1 MASNPQPQP
10 PPPPPPPPPPQQPP
24 PLPGAGTAV
33 GGGAAEPEL
42 VSMIVNH
49 LKSQGLFD
57 QFRRDCLADVDTK
70 PAYQNLRQRVDNFV
84 SNHLA
89 THTWSPH
96 LNKNQL
102 RNNIRQQVLKSG
114 MLESGIDRII
124 SQVVDPKINHTF
136 RPQVEKAV
144 HEFLAT
150 LNHKEEA
157 GPSTAPNEEKT
168 DASIAVQDV
177 RGTKYRLPAA
187 VFYAV
192 LLQSHHPTWEDSV
205 SATAPSGN
213 VASDAMSILET
224 ITSLNQ
230 EASAARASTENSNPK
245 NNDKIAKRLSSQ
257 QSVDGSSDREKN
269 AEDLPDR
276 EKAICD
282 LSGEGAETF
291 AKCEDLNELPCQS
304 EEIKNSAKDTNN
316 LTSTS
321 KDTSKEIQQESE
333 DQKSKLLDKCDKKP
347 DSSEKGERRKEKKE
361 KPDKKSD
368 HSKKSDDTLKSKEE
382 KQARESEPVKQ
393 LVPEKNSNKHKTT
406 ESTKEENM
414 SVDSDMDVL
423 SDITVSSVHTS
434 DLSSFEEESEEE
446 TVISDSTEEG
456 EITSDDEEEKN
467 SLSKTKPHANELSD
481 GKAKP
486 VRHAYVRKPF
496 LYSKYFSDSDDE
508 RTVEQR
514 RQSIAKEKEER
525 LLRRQI
531 NRERL
536 EEKRKQKAAEKTKSL
551 KTGNQNS
558 KGKSVSN
565 LEEPSSRSLESKA
578 AGTSIKDA
586 LKEQKFLEKKVALS
600 RKRKRDSRHAED
612 GCKKKYE
619 PSEEDSK
626 EMQKT
631 NETCEKNSSKELK
644 HNHGKSEISKQ
655 LKRLS
660 ESVHSTEE
668 SKSDSKAEKEHK
680 RKPSASL
687 QAEGAQQD
695 SETRD
700 PKRQLDRVEV
710 STEELQKQKSI
721 LKNEKHPKKDSD
733 AEIQHMRNAAKK
745 EGKSYRDKNEKERTT
760 LEDKLSLKHKY
771 KGDSIHKSSE
781 DIELHSLERSSK
793 GEDGGQKHN
802 QQVKVSSDDK
812 SERKS
817 KHRSE
822 RKMSVTG
829 KDGKNISES
838 TLKAEE
844 LLRKEN
850 KKDRHLSTEKSR
862 AEYKSKRSLSD
873 SRPQKDSLSA
883 SKQLPSAS
891 HRRSESYS
899 EDKHEIES
907 TNSDCNSKQEDGV
920 HKDRR
925 RSKSLVEEKIMLKSK
940 SKSHSKQFKA
950 SETEL
955 QENITKQETG
965 QKLDKDKSIEEN
977 DSDKQHKSKNED
989 KVFEESGAESE
1000 LVSGTQSTQGSQKDF
1015 GHRVKLHSGER
1026 GSVKE
1031 KYRGDKDLSNSK
1043 LERRFSAE
1051 GHKSRNLKHSN
1062 KEIKKKEES
1071 IKVEDKDIKE
1081 MDSGHEKVLSI
1092 TVAMDKKQSKKISCE
1107 NRKGSISNTSNQDL
1121 PGEEKQ
1127 SASTTESS
1135 HTAAPQKSSMN
1146 NDDLHSGHEEE
1157 QMEVDLKP
1165 SKDQEA
1171 SNIKGKSIQNLL
1183 QATDAE
1189 YAVKEKISVS
1199 LSDKELKHNLAD
1211 PEVCE
1216 LQFLPAAEKTV
1227 KQEDIPNKQVG
1238 ALDALSKQASMDQGP
1253 DKPGAYKMSVVYETG
1268 SRILLNVPS
1277 KDQASEDSRRPK
1289 NLKTVINSNSDDVP
1303 LAANSS
1309 REDAADAVSMD
1320 ISDFTESLG
1329 SMSKECHNSGGTSL
1343 FEDTCIL
1350 KNDAEQVVCM
1360 EQQDSPVLSSVMKDD
1375 GENTTMTKNIEKD
1388 NEVPRPDEQAMEG
1401 STAGLPSQ
1409 QDYGEAAMLESPQE
1423 TELKIKEENL
1433 LTDKAEDCGDVTTKE
1448 LLLKREKRECLHR
1461 DPSAKG
1467 ERSTEMDNVE
1477 KNEVHDIDD
1486 MIQSSSVFMPET
1498 VPEETVKSSVTASGQ
1513 EGNGVTGMEDKN
1525 ESNAVGTSA
1534 GSSKLS
1540 LLYSSLQTT
1549 PATVIGT
1556 STEKFTESTVM
1567 ATSTGE
1573 ERAEGALRSE
1583 KDSDATTTCSEEES
1597 EVTVICTSIEADE
1610 GFTTG
1615 IWVKSSEGSS
1625 FITGAD
1631 IGECTVA
1638 AAEEGGGSVVTEG
1651 LAESESFL
1659 TSTEGEENGDC
1670 TMVDAEESGKDT
1682 VNASGVEIE
1691 DSVNSAGAEEKDDA
1705 VTSAGSE
1712 EKRKTSTCVD
1722 TGKFE
1727 SSVSCLGE
1735 VESDG
1740 AVTSAGTE
1748 TGEGSTSGDSLGE
1761 FRGSVRAGQVK
1772 EHEGTVTCTGAEE
1785 RGHNFIIC
1793 SVTGTDVQGESTVT
1807 GACIAMVTNN
1817 SGATGTSGNKS
1828 EDTVNGESA
1837 VTSTG
1842 ITPEDD
1848 AEISVVCTGLE
1859 DSNEGFAVCLEAEKC
1874 GNLMDSTGAKEEASI
1889 TTASIGPCDD
1899 EDFVT
1904 STGSK
1909 EEDEEGEGIVTSTG
1923 RGNEENE
1930 HAPTCTGMESEN
1942 ALICIGA
1949 EEGESSIIC
1958 IVAEQMEAES
1968 GVAGT
1973 NINKLTVDSMTS
1985 AEKEANFGTNCKNA
1999 KGIVESSVTSASAAD
2014 EGALMVHIGKHEGTL
2029 IPLDAEECEGPMT
2042 SAMAVQ
2048 DKSQS
2053 GAEDEHENAMTCFGS
2068 RELDASTSSAVPT
2081 EDENSLIPPGREEK
2095 VKGDIISTSTVE
2107 QSDAPLHS
2115 AMDAEEGPL
2124 AAARG
2129 NESGE
2134 SSMILIDSEDTEVP
2148 MPSTATEF
2156 KECMHAFSRKR
2167 EKDECTMISTSI
2179 VEEFE
2184 APMSSAAIEYGGQL
2198 PSVKTEE
2205 INENGMV
2212 SIDMEIYEVPMPSE
2226 SSAGG
2231 DDDDDDESHPT
2242 ASGKEER
2249 DECAMISTSVVE
2261 EQVIVMSGEVTEE
2274 AIQRMSDTESK
2285 NAAVM
2290 ISTSTAECFE
2300 APMSSVAVQDEDK
2313 LASSETE
2320 GRYEAAVI
2328 TTSMTE
2334 ECEIVLISATPQ
2346 AESQLIVTEGNE
2358 DAVMSPNASEECK
2371 IVETTAAVDEQFG
2384 LAAFNADAKSKGS
2397 VIFVGECGA
2406 PVLRVAT
2413 NNEDQHA
2420 ASSLGD
2426 KEEGAVI
2433 TLSTMEE
2440 CDSLF
2445 TFTVIEES
2453 QLAAESTELKDK
2465 NEEIFNTANQIECIL
2480 SSAGPEKSSNTLL
2493 VIGRENETHESG
2505 VRGESAVSQT
2515 TADSEIT
2522 ETDENAVNLMSVDEA
2537 LCVEISTE
2545 TAVSPSPSSEA
2556 SEDDEQAEDALHE
2569 GVTSELSC
2577 MISEAAAES
2586 EALRNVNYKSS
2597 SNLLLESDFSEIR
2610 TSLPRAQALSLVSA
2624 NEVTVNT
2631 NHGEVTVNTNHGE
2644 VTIEAELREK
2654 SDFPVLHVGE
2664 LYSCDDKT
2672 NLVKIDDI
2680 GIEVTFQK
2688 SNETCNSGNN
2698 AALPKLAE
2706 ELEFESDLKT
2716 DKPQQPESP
2725 RSEEEYM
2732 ELHTKE
2738 FQKDL
2743 LQRNIALERA
2753 TFQVEN
2759 LDTQKTEEHRSRGIQ
2774 CKSSGTMDKEKCN
2787 QLIAQDV
2794 RKDDE
2799 QSQCSRTKPDNIKE
2813 VISGDTAEES
2823 KEIDVKRTPPKSTM
2837 EEKDE
2842 FTIEQ
2847 EMSEKEK
2854 HGLESN
2860 ENSPEGNQPV
2870 IVKRKRG
2877 RPRKYPLEAVQPG
2890 GGESK
2895 ADMST
2900 GNLQFPIFASGGKT
2914 PQAETLE
2921 PERKRRKLT
2930 SSEDELKEQEE
2941 GEEED
2946 CEEDDEAHSGAT
2958 TRSATRLEAQRKQPS
2973 KPTTRATSKGSS
2985 PSSVSPR
2992 KRQNLA
2998 AKKRSPSDTKI
3009 NKSPPLTQ
3017 LKVQSAKR
3025 KREDSPTVVRR
3036 KGQQKT
3042 EETPVK
3048 KAKR

>member
-24 PLPGAGTAV
+24 PLPGAGAAV

-157 GPSTAPNEEKT
+157 GPSTAPSEEKT
-168 DASIAVQDV
+168 DASVTVQ
-177 RGTKYRLPAA
+177 G
-187 VFYAV
+187 
-192 LLQSHHPTWEDSV
+192 V

-245 NNDKIAKRLSSQ
+245 NNDRVAKRLSSQ
-257 QSVDGSSDREKN
+257 QSVDGSTERERN
-269 AEDLPDR
+269 VEDLPDR
-276 EKAICD
+276 ERAICD
-282 LSGEGAETF
+282 LPGEGSETF

-316 LTSTS
+316 LTFTS
-321 KDTSKEIQQESE
+321 KETSKEIQQESE
-333 DQKSKLLDKCDKKP
+333 DQKNKLLDKCDKKP

-361 KPDKKSD
+361 KLDKKSD
-368 HSKKSDDTLKSKEE
+368 HSKKSDDSTKSKEE

-393 LVPEKNSNKHKTT
+393 LVPEKNSNKHRPT
-406 ESTKEENM
+406 ESTKEENT

-446 TVISDSTEEG
+446 PVISDSTEEG
-456 EITSDDEEEKN
+456 EITSDDEEEK
-467 SLSKTKPHANELSD
+467 SSQSKTKPHANELSD

-551 KTGNQNS
+551 KTGNQNA
-558 KGKSVSN
+558 KGKSGLN

-578 AGTSIKDA
+578 TGTSIKDV

-644 HNHGKSEISKQ
+644 HNHGKNEISKQ
-655 LKRLS
+655 LRRLS

-668 SKSDSKAEKEHK
+668 SKSDSKPEKEHK
-680 RKPSASL
+680 RRTSTSL
-687 QAEGAQQD
+687 QAEGAQQE

-700 PKRQLDRVEV
+700 PKRQLDRAEV
-710 STEELQKQKSI
+710 NTEELQKQKF
-721 LKNEKHPKKDSD
+721 KNEKQAKKDSD
-733 AEIQHMRNAAKK
+733 TEIQHMRNAAKK
-745 EGKSYRDKNEKERTT
+745 EAKSYRDKSEKERTT

-771 KGDSIHKSSE
+771 KGDGIHKSSE
-781 DIELHSLERSSK
+781 DAELHSFERSLK

-802 QQVKVSSDDK
+802 QQIKVSSDDK

-822 RKMSVTG
+822 RKISITG
-829 KDGKNISES
+829 KEGKSISES

-850 KKDRHLSTEKSR
+850 KKERHLSTEKSR

-883 SKQLPSAS
+883 SKQLSSAS
-891 HRRSESYS
+891 HKRSESYS

-907 TNSDCNSKQEDGV
+907 ANSDCNLKQEDGV

-925 RSKSLVEEKIMLKSK
+925 RSKSLVEDKILLKSK
-940 SKSHSKQFKA
+940 SKGHSKQFKA

-955 QENITKQETG
+955 QDNLTKQETG
-965 QKLDKDKSIEEN
+965 QKLDKDKSMEEN
-977 DSDKQHKSKNED
+977 DSDKQRKSKNED
-989 KVFEESGAESE
+989 KVFEESGAEFE

-1015 GHRVKLHSGER
+1015 SHRVKLHSGEK

-1031 KYRGDKDLSNSK
+1031 KHRGDKDLSNSK

-1071 IKVEDKDIKE
+1071 TKLEDKDIKE
-1081 MDSGHEKVLSI
+1081 IDSGHEKVLSN

-1107 NRKGSISNTSNQDL
+1107 NRKGSVSNQDL
-1121 PGEEKQ
+1121 LGGEKQ
-1127 SASTTESS
+1127 SVNTTESS
-1135 HTAAPQKSSMN
+1135 HAPAPQKSSMN
-1146 NDDLHSGHEEE
+1146 NDDSRCGHEEE
-1157 QMEVDLKP
+1157 LMELDLEQTKV
-1165 SKDQEA
+1165 QEA
-1171 SNIKGKSIQNLL
+1171 SNIEGKSIQNLL
-1183 QATDAE
+1183 QATNAK
-1189 YAVKEKISVS
+1189 YAAKEKISPS
-1199 LSDKELKHNLAD
+1199 ISNKELKHNSSD
-1211 PEVCE
+1211 PEACE

-1238 ALDALSKQASMDQGP
+1238 ALDALSEQASMDQRPNKQGT
-1253 DKPGAYKMSVVYETG
+1253 YKMSVVYETSG
-1268 SRILLNVPS
+1268 RILLNVPS

-1303 LAANSS
+1303 LAINSS
-1309 REDAADAVSMD
+1309 REDAADTKSMDMD
-1320 ISDFTESLG
+1320 ISDFTDSLG
-1329 SMSKECHNSGGTSL
+1329 SMSKECHNSDGTLL
-1343 FEDTCIL
+1343 FEETFIL
-1350 KNDAEQVVCM
+1350 RNDAAQVVYA
-1360 EQQDSPVLSSVMKDD
+1360 EQDSAVLSSVKKDD
-1375 GENTTMTKNIEKD
+1375 DDSTTTTNSIEKD
-1388 NEVPRPDEQAMEG
+1388 NEVPRPDEQAMED
-1401 STAGLPSQ
+1401 STAGLPREE
-1409 QDYGEAAMLESPQE
+1409 DCDEAAKSES
-1423 TELKIKEENL
+1423 TRGSELKIKKENL
-1433 LTDKAEDCGDVTTKE
+1433 MTELTEDCGDVATKE
-1448 LLLKREKRECLHR
+1448 LLLKRKERECANT
-1461 DPSAKG
+1461 DPSTKG
-1467 ERSTEMDNVE
+1467 ERSTMMDNVE
-1477 KNEVHDIDD
+1477 KHEVRDIDD
-1486 MIQSSSVFMPET
+1486 MIQSSSVLVPER
-1498 VPEETVKSSVTASGQ
+1498 VPEEIVKGSGVASGQ
-1513 EGNGVTGMEDKN
+1513 EGNSVIGMEDKN

-1534 GSSKLS
+1534 ESSKLS

-1556 STEKFTESTVM
+1556 STEKIIESTVM

-1573 ERAEGALRSE
+1573 ERAEGASHSE

-1597 EVTVICTSIEADE
+1597 EVTLICTSIEADE

-1615 IWVKSSEGSS
+1615 IWVKSSEGGS

-1638 AAEEGGGSVVTEG
+1638 AAEEGGVSVVTEG

-1670 TMVDAEESGKDT
+1670 TMVDAEESGKDS
-1682 VNASGVEIE
+1682 VNARGVEIE

-1712 EKRKTSTCVD
+1712 EKRKTSICVD
-1722 TGKFE
+1722 TGKLE
-1727 SSVSCLGE
+1727 SSVSCVGE

-1748 TGEGSTSGDSLGE
+1748 TGEGSTSGDNSGE

-1793 SVTGTDVQGESTVT
+1793 SVTGTDAQGESTVT
-1807 GACIAMVTNN
+1807 GASITVVTNN
-1817 SGATGTSGNKS
+1817 SATTGTSGDKS
-1828 EDTVNGESA
+1828 EDTVNGEST

-1874 GNLMDSTGAKEEASI
+1874 ESLMDSTRAKEEAGI
-1889 TTASIGPCDD
+1889 TTVSVGPCDD
-1899 EDFVT
+1899 EGFVT

-1930 HAPTCTGMESEN
+1930 HASTCTGMESEN

-1949 EEGESSIIC
+1949 EEGESSVIC

-1973 NINKLTVDSMTS
+1973 NINTLTVDSMTS
-1985 AEKEANFGTNCKNA
+1985 AEKESNCGTNCKNA

-2014 EGALMVHIGKHEGTL
+2014 EGALNVLIGKHEGAL

-2042 SAMAVQ
+2042 SAMAVE
-2048 DKSQS
+2048 DKGQS
-2053 GAEDEHENAMTCFGS
+2053 DTEDEHENAMTSFDS
-2068 RELDASTSSAVPT
+2068 REFDASISSAVPT
-2081 EDENSLIPPGREEK
+2081 EENSLIPADGEEK
-2095 VKGDIISTSTVE
+2095 VKGDVISTSTVE
-2107 QSDAPLHS
+2107 ESDAPLHS

-2124 AAARG
+2124 AVARA

-2134 SSMILIDSEDTEVP
+2134 SSVILIDTEDTEVP

-2156 KECMHAFSRKR
+2156 KDCVHTFSSKQ

-2184 APMSSAAIEYGGQL
+2184 APMSSAAIEYDGQL

-2205 INENGMV
+2205 LNENAMV

-2231 DDDDDDESHPT
+2231 DDNNDDESHPT
-2242 ASGKEER
+2242 ASSKEEK

-2261 EQVIVMSGEVTEE
+2261 EQVILMSGEVTEE
-2274 AIQRMSDTESK
+2274 AIQHVSDIESK
-2285 NAAVM
+2285 NETVM

-2300 APMSSVAVQDEDK
+2300 APMSSVAMQDENK
-2313 LASSETE
+2313 LPASETE
-2320 GRYEAAVI
+2320 GRYEAAMI

-2334 ECEIVLISATPQ
+2334 ECEIVLISAAPQ
-2346 AESQLIVTEGNE
+2346 AESQLIVAEGDE
-2358 DAVMSPNASEECK
+2358 EAIISPNASEECK
-2371 IVETTAAVDEQFG
+2371 IVETTADEQFG

-2413 NNEDQHA
+2413 NSEDQHA
-2420 ASSLGD
+2420 ASSIGD

-2453 QLAAESTELKDK
+2453 QLAAESTEVKDK
-2465 NEEIFNTANQIECIL
+2465 SEEIFNTANQIECIL
-2480 SSAGPEKSSNTLL
+2480 STTDPEKSSNSLL
-2493 VIGRENETHESG
+2493 VIGRENEAHESG
-2505 VRGESAVSQT
+2505 VREESAASQT
-2515 TADSEIT
+2515 TVDSEIT
-2522 ETDENAVNLMSVDEA
+2522 ETDENSVNLMSVDEA

-2545 TAVSPSPSSEA
+2545 TAASPSPSSEA
-2556 SEDDEQAEDALHE
+2556 SEDDEQAEDVLHE
-2569 GVTSELSC
+2569 DVTSELSC
-2577 MISEAAAES
+2577 MISEAAVES
-2586 EALRNVNYKSS
+2586 ENLRNVNYKFN
-2597 SNLLLESDFSEIR
+2597 SNLLVENDFSEIR
-2610 TSLPRAQALSLVSA
+2610 TPLPRAQALSLVSA

-2631 NHGEVTVNTNHGE
+2631 NHGEVT
-2644 VTIEAELREK
+2644 IETELGEK
-2654 SDFPVLHVGE
+2654 SDFPVLHVEE
-2664 LYSCDDKT
+2664 LCSSDDKT

-2680 GIEVTFQK
+2680 GIAVTFQK
-2688 SNETCNSGNN
+2688 SNSTFNSGNN

-2706 ELEFESDLKT
+2706 ELEFETNLRT
-2716 DKPQQPESP
+2716 EEPQQPETP
-2725 RSEEEYM
+2725 RSKEGCADVP
-2732 ELHTKE
+2732 TKE

-2743 LQRNIALERA
+2743 LQRKIALERE
-2753 TFQVEN
+2753 TLHVEN
-2759 LDTQKTEEHRSRGIQ
+2759 SDTVTEEHRSRGIQ
-2774 CKSSGTMDKEKCN
+2774 CKSSGTMDKEKCS

-2794 RKDDE
+2794 RKDEE
-2799 QSQCSRTKPDNIKE
+2799 QNSKTKPDNIKE
-2813 VISGDTAEES
+2813 VSLSDTAEAS
-2823 KEIDVKRTPPKSTM
+2823 KEIDVKHTPPKRTM

-2847 EMSEKEK
+2847 EISLDIPEKEK

-2860 ENSPEGNQPV
+2860 ENSPEENQPV

-2900 GNLQFPIFASGGKT
+2900 GNLQFPIFASRGKT
-2914 PQAETLE
+2914 PQTGADISNKKDTTNEDEAEKAEMIVRKRGRKPRRSLVQSEETETLE

-2946 CEEDDEAHSGAT
+2946 GEEDDEAHSGAT

-3017 LKVQSAKR
+3017 LKVQCTKR

>member
-1 MASNPQPQP
+1 
-10 PPPPPPPPPPQQPP
+10 
-24 PLPGAGTAV
+24 
-33 GGGAAEPEL
+33 
-42 VSMIVNH
+42 
-49 LKSQGLFD
+49 
-57 QFRRDCLADVDTK
+57 
-70 PAYQNLRQRVDNFV
+70 
-84 SNHLA
+84 
-89 THTWSPH
+89 
-96 LNKNQL
+96 
-102 RNNIRQQVLKSG
+102 

-150 LNHKEEA
+150 LNHKDEA
-157 GPSTAPNEEKT
+157 GPSTAPSEEKT
-168 DASIAVQDV
+168 DASITVQ
-177 RGTKYRLPAA
+177 G
-187 VFYAV
+187 
-192 LLQSHHPTWEDSV
+192 V
-205 SATAPSGN
+205 SATTPSGN

-245 NNDKIAKRLSSQ
+245 NSDKVAKRLSSQ
-257 QSVDGSSDREKN
+257 QSVDGSIDRERN
-269 AEDLPDR
+269 AEDLADR
-276 EKAICD
+276 EKAVCD
-282 LSGEGAETF
+282 LSGEGAETLT
-291 AKCEDLNELPCQS
+291 KCEDLNELPCQS

-316 LTSTS
+316 LTFTN

-347 DSSEKGERRKEKKE
+347 DSSEKCERRKKE
-361 KPDKKSD
+361 KLDKKSD
-368 HSKKSDDTLKSKEE
+368 HSKRSDDTTKCKEE
-382 KQARESEPVKQ
+382 KQARELEPVKQ
-393 LVPEKNSNKHKTT
+393 LIPEKNSNKHKTAELT
-406 ESTKEENM
+406 KETKEENM
-414 SVDSDMDVL
+414 SVDSDTDVL

-446 TVISDSTEEG
+446 AVVSDSTEEG

-467 SLSKTKPHANELSD
+467 SQSKTKPHANELSD

-486 VRHAYVRKPF
+486 IRHAYVRKPF

-536 EEKRKQKAAEKTKSL
+536 EEKRKQKAAERTKCL
-551 KTGNQNS
+551 KAGNQNA
-558 KGKSVSN
+558 KGKSGLN

-578 AGTSIKDA
+578 SGTSIKEV

-612 GCKKKYE
+612 GCRKKYE

-626 EMQKT
+626 EMHKT

-655 LKRLS
+655 LRRLS

-680 RKPSASL
+680 RKTSTSL
-687 QAEGAQQD
+687 QAEGTQQD

-700 PKRQLDRVEV
+700 PKRQLDRAEV
-710 STEELQKQKSI
+710 NTEELQKQKS
-721 LKNEKHPKKDSD
+721 LFKSEKHPKKDSD
-733 AEIQHMRNAAKK
+733 TEIQHMKNIPKK
-745 EGKSYRDKNEKERTT
+745 EAKSYRDKNEKERTA
-760 LEDKLSLKHKY
+760 LEDKLTLKHKY
-771 KGDSIHKSSE
+771 KGDCIHKSSE
-781 DIELHSLERSSK
+781 DVELHSSERSLK

-802 QQVKVSSDDK
+802 QQIKVSSDDK

-822 RKMSVTG
+822 RKISVTG
-829 KDGKNISES
+829 KDGKNVSES

-883 SKQLPSAS
+883 SKQLASAS

-907 TNSDCNSKQEDGV
+907 PNSDCNLKQEDSI

-925 RSKSLVEEKIMLKSK
+925 RSKSLVEDKILLKSK
-940 SKSHSKQFKA
+940 SKSHTKQFKS

-955 QENITKQETG
+955 QENLTKQDTG
-965 QKLDKDKSIEEN
+965 QKLDKDKSMEEN
-977 DSDKQHKSKNED
+977 ESDKQHKSKNED
-989 KVFEESGAESE
+989 KLFEDSGAEFE

-1015 GHRVKLHSGER
+1015 SHRVKLHSGER

-1071 IKVEDKDIKE
+1071 IKLEDKDIKE
-1081 MDSGHEKVLSI
+1081 IDSGHEKVLSV

-1107 NRKGSISNTSNQDL
+1107 NRKGSISNQDL
-1121 PGEEKQ
+1121 LGEEKQ
-1127 SASTTESS
+1127 SVSTTERS
-1135 HTAAPQKSSMN
+1135 HAPGPQKSSTN
-1146 NDDLHSGHEEE
+1146 NNDLHSGHEEE
-1157 QMEVDLKP
+1157 LMELDLTETKV
-1165 SKDQEA
+1165 QEA
-1171 SNIKGKSIQNLL
+1171 SNIEGKNIQNSL

-1189 YAVKEKISVS
+1189 CAAKEKISPS
-1199 LSDKELKHNLAD
+1199 ISNKELKHSLSD
-1211 PEVCE
+1211 SEGCE
-1216 LQFLPAAEKTV
+1216 PQFLPAAEKTV
-1227 KQEDIPNKQVG
+1227 KQENISNKQVG
-1238 ALDALSKQASMDQGP
+1238 ALDTLSKQASMDEGPNKQG
-1253 DKPGAYKMSVVYETG
+1253 AHKMSIVYETSG
-1268 SRILLNVPS
+1268 RISLNVPS

-1289 NLKTVINSNSDDVP
+1289 NLKTVLNSNSDDVS
-1303 LAANSS
+1303 LAINSS
-1309 REDAADAVSMD
+1309 REDAADAKSIDMD
-1320 ISDFTESLG
+1320 ISDFTDSLG
-1329 SMSKECHNSGGTSL
+1329 SMSKECHNSDGTSL
-1343 FEDTCIL
+1343 FEDTFIL
-1350 KNDAEQVVCM
+1350 KNDAAQVVYM
-1360 EQQDSPVLSSVMKDD
+1360 EQHDNAVLSSVTKDD
-1375 GENTTMTKNIEKD
+1375 GDTITMTNSIEKD
-1388 NEVPRPDEQAMEG
+1388 DKVSRPDEQAMED
-1401 STAGLPSQ
+1401 STAGLCSQ
-1409 QDYGEAAMLESPQE
+1409 EDYDKAAKLESPQGSV
-1423 TELKIKEENL
+1423 LKIKEENL
-1433 LTDKAEDCGDVTTKE
+1433 VSDITEDCGDVTTKE
-1448 LLLKREKRECLHR
+1448 LLKRKERECLST
-1461 DPSAKG
+1461 DTSTKG
-1467 ERSTEMDNVE
+1467 ERSTIMDSM
-1477 KNEVHDIDD
+1477 KKDEVHDIDD
-1486 MIQSSSVFMPET
+1486 MIQSSSVLVPER
-1498 VPEETVKSSVTASGQ
+1498 VPEETIKGSVTASGQ
-1513 EGNGVTGMEDKN
+1513 EGNGVTVTEDKN

-1540 LLYSSLQTT
+1540 LLYNSLRTT
-1549 PATVIGT
+1549 PATAIGT
-1556 STEKFTESTVM
+1556 STEKLIESTVM

-1573 ERAEGALRSE
+1573 ERAEGASHSE

-1597 EVTVICTSIEADE
+1597 EVAVICTSIEADE

-1615 IWVKSSEGSS
+1615 IWVKSSEGGS

-1638 AAEEGGGSVVTEG
+1638 AAEEGGGSAVTEG

-1659 TSTEGEENGDC
+1659 TSTEGEENGDY
-1670 TMVDAEESGKDT
+1670 TMVDAEESGKDS

-1712 EKRKTSTCVD
+1712 EKRKTSTCAD

-1748 TGEGSTSGDSLGE
+1748 TGEGSTSGDSSGE
-1761 FRGSVRAGQVK
+1761 FRGSVRAVQVK

-1793 SVTGTDVQGESTVT
+1793 SVTGTDAQGESAVT

-1817 SGATGTSGNKS
+1817 SATTGTSGDKS
-1828 EDTVNGESA
+1828 EDTVNGEST

-1848 AEISVVCTGLE
+1848 TEISVVCTGLE

-1874 GNLMDSTGAKEEASI
+1874 ESLMDSTREKEEANI
-1889 TTASIGPCDD
+1889 TTVSIGPCDD
-1899 EDFVT
+1899 EGFVT

-1909 EEDEEGEGIVTSTG
+1909 EDDEEDEGIVTSTG

-1930 HAPTCTGMESEN
+1930 HASTCTGMESEN

-1985 AEKEANFGTNCKNA
+1985 AEKEVNCGTNCKNE

-2014 EGALMVHIGKHEGTL
+2014 EGALTIHVGKHEGTL
-2029 IPLDAEECEGPMT
+2029 IPLDDEESEGPMT

-2048 DKSQS
+2048 DESQP
-2053 GAEDEHENAMTCFGS
+2053 GAEDEHENAMTSFDS
-2068 RELDASTSSAVPT
+2068 RELDASISSAVPK
-2081 EDENSLIPPGREEK
+2081 EDENSLIPADREEK

-2107 QSDAPLHS
+2107 GSDAPLHS

-2124 AAARG
+2124 AVARA

-2134 SSMILIDSEDTEVP
+2134 SSMILIDTEDTEVP
-2148 MPSTATEF
+2148 MPSTAAEF
-2156 KECMHAFSRKR
+2156 KECVHTFSSKQ

-2184 APMSSAAIEYGGQL
+2184 APMSSAAIEFDGQL
-2198 PSVKTEE
+2198 HSVKAEE
-2205 INENGMV
+2205 INENAMV
-2212 SIDMEIYEVPMPSE
+2212 SIDMEVYEVPMPSE
-2226 SSAGG
+2226 SHGGG
-2231 DDDDDDESHPT
+2231 DDDDEGQPT
-2242 ASGKEER
+2242 ASGKEEK

-2261 EQVIVMSGEVTEE
+2261 EQVILMSGGVTEE
-2274 AIQRMSDTESK
+2274 AIEHVSDTESK
-2285 NAAVM
+2285 TETVM
-2290 ISTSTAECFE
+2290 ITTSTAECFE
-2300 APMSSVAVQDEDK
+2300 APVSSVAMQDENK
-2313 LASSETE
+2313 LTASETE
-2320 GRYEAAVI
+2320 GRYEAAMI

-2334 ECEIVLISATPQ
+2334 ECEIVLISAAPR
-2346 AESQLIVTEGNE
+2346 AESQLVVAEGDE
-2358 DAVMSPNASEECK
+2358 DGIISPNASEECK
-2371 IVETTAAVDEQFG
+2371 IVETTATVDEQFE
-2384 LAAFNADAKSKGS
+2384 LAAFSGDAKNKGS

-2420 ASSLGD
+2420 ASSIGD
-2426 KEEGAVI
+2426 NEEGAVI

-2445 TFTVIEES
+2445 TFAVIEEG
-2453 QLAAESTELKDK
+2453 QLPAESTEVKDK
-2465 NEEIFNTANQIECIL
+2465 SEEVFNATNQIECIL
-2480 SSAGPEKSSNTLL
+2480 STTGPEKSSNSLL

-2505 VRGESAVSQT
+2505 VRGESAASQT
-2515 TADSEIT
+2515 TIDSEIT
-2522 ETDENAVNLMSVDEA
+2522 EIDENSVNLMSVDEA

-2556 SEDDEQAEDALHE
+2556 SEDAEQAEDVLHE
-2569 GVTSELSC
+2569 NVTSELSC
-2577 MISEAAAES
+2577 MISEAAVES
-2586 EALRNVNYKSS
+2586 ETLRNVNYKLN
-2597 SNLLLESDFSEIR
+2597 SNLHLGRDFSEIR
-2610 TSLPRAQALSLVSA
+2610 TPVPRAQALSLVSA
-2624 NEVTVNT
+2624 NEGTVNT
-2631 NHGEVTVNTNHGE
+2631 NHDE
-2644 VTIEAELREK
+2644 VTIEAELGEK
-2654 SDFPVLHVGE
+2654 SDFPLLHVEE
-2664 LYSCDDKT
+2664 LYSSDDKT
-2672 NLVKIDDI
+2672 NLVKIDDT

-2688 SNETCNSGNN
+2688 SNTNFNSGNN
-2698 AALPKLAE
+2698 AALPNLAE
-2706 ELEFESDLKT
+2706 ELEFESNLRT
-2716 DKPQQPESP
+2716 DESQQPESP
-2725 RSEEEYM
+2725 RSEEGYVD
-2732 ELHTKE
+2732 LHTKE

-2743 LQRNIALERA
+2743 LQRSIALERE
-2753 TFQVEN
+2753 TSRVEN
-2759 LDTQKTEEHRSRGIQ
+2759 LDTQITEEQRSRGIQ
-2774 CKSSGTMDKEKCN
+2774 CKPSGAMDKENCN
-2787 QLIAQDV
+2787 QLIAQNV

-2799 QSQCSRTKPDNIKE
+2799 RSPCSKTKPDNIKE
-2813 VISGDTAEES
+2813 LISGDTAEVS
-2823 KEIDVKRTPPKSTM
+2823 KEIDVKHTPPKSIV

-2847 EMSEKEK
+2847 EMSEK
-2854 HGLESN
+2854 HSLESS
-2860 ENSPEGNQPV
+2860 ENSPEENQPV

-2900 GNLQFPIFASGGKT
+2900 GNLQFPVFANRGKT
-2914 PQAETLE
+2914 PQTGIDISNKKETTNEDEAEKEMIVRKRGRKPRRSLVQSEETETLE

-2946 CEEDDEAHSGAT
+2946 EDDDESHSGAT

-2973 KPTTRATSKGSS
+2973 KPNTRATSKGSS

-2998 AKKRSPSDTKI
+2998 VKKRSPSDTKI

-3017 LKVQSAKR
+3017 LKVQSTKR

>member
-1 MASNPQPQP
+1 
-10 PPPPPPPPPPQQPP
+10 
-24 PLPGAGTAV
+24 
-33 GGGAAEPEL
+33 
-42 VSMIVNH
+42 
-49 LKSQGLFD
+49 
-57 QFRRDCLADVDTK
+57 

-157 GPSTAPNEEKT
+157 GPSTAPSEEKT
-168 DASIAVQDV
+168 DASVTVQ
-177 RGTKYRLPAA
+177 G
-187 VFYAV
+187 
-192 LLQSHHPTWEDSV
+192 V

-245 NNDKIAKRLSSQ
+245 NNDKVAKRLSSQ
-257 QSVDGSSDREKN
+257 QSVDGSTDRERN

-276 EKAICD
+276 EKAISD
-282 LSGEGAETF
+282 PSGEGAETF

-316 LTSTS
+316 LTFTS

-361 KPDKKSD
+361 KLDKKSD
-368 HSKKSDDTLKSKEE
+368 HSKKSDDTTKSKEE
-382 KQARESEPVKQ
+382 KQARELEPVKQ
-393 LVPEKNSNKHKTT
+393 LVPEKNSNKHKAT
-406 ESTKEENM
+406 ESTKETKEENT

-467 SLSKTKPHANELSD
+467 SQSKTKPHTNELSD

-551 KTGNQNS
+551 KTGNQNA
-558 KGKSVSN
+558 KGKSGLN
-565 LEEPSSRSLESKA
+565 LEEPSSRTLEPKA
-578 AGTSIKDA
+578 TGTSIKDV

-600 RKRKRDSRHAED
+600 RKRKRDSRYLY

-631 NETCEKNSSKELK
+631 NEACEKNSSKELK
-644 HNHGKSEISKQ
+644 HNHGKSEIPKQ
-655 LKRLS
+655 LRRLS

-680 RKPSASL
+680 RKTSTSL

-700 PKRQLDRVEV
+700 PKRQLDRAEV
-710 STEELQKQKSI
+710 NTEELQKQKSI
-721 LKNEKHPKKDSD
+721 FKNEKHPKKDSD
-733 AEIQHMRNAAKK
+733 TETQHMRNAAKK
-745 EGKSYRDKNEKERTT
+745 DAKSYRDKNEKERTA
-760 LEDKLSLKHKY
+760 LEDKLSSKHKY
-771 KGDSIHKSSE
+771 KGDGIHKSSE
-781 DIELHSLERSSK
+781 DVELHSFERSLK

-802 QQVKVSSDDK
+802 QQIKVSSDDK

-822 RKMSVTG
+822 RKISVTG
-829 KDGKNISES
+829 KDGKNSSES

-883 SKQLPSAS
+883 SKQLASAS

-899 EDKHEIES
+899 EDKHEIDS
-907 TNSDCNSKQEDGV
+907 TNSDGNLKQEDGV

-925 RSKSLVEEKIMLKSK
+925 RSKSLVEDKILLKSK
-940 SKSHSKQFKA
+940 SKSHSKQFKT

-955 QENITKQETG
+955 QENSTKQDTG
-965 QKLDKDKSIEEN
+965 QKLDKDKSMEEN

-989 KVFEESGAESE
+989 KVFEESSAEFE

-1015 GHRVKLHSGER
+1015 SHRLKLHSGER

-1051 GHKSRNLKHSN
+1051 GHKSRNLKHSS

-1071 IKVEDKDIKE
+1071 IKLEDKE
-1081 MDSGHEKVLSI
+1081 MDSGHEKVLSV
-1092 TVAMDKKQSKKISCE
+1092 TVAVDKKQSKKISCE
-1107 NRKGSISNTSNQDL
+1107 NRKGSISNQVL
-1121 PGEEKQ
+1121 LGEEKQ
-1127 SASTTESS
+1127 SAITAESS
-1135 HTAAPQKSSMN
+1135 HAPASQKSNMN
-1146 NDDLHSGHEEE
+1146 NDDLHSGHKEEL
-1157 QMEVDLKP
+1157 MELDLKQT
-1165 SKDQEA
+1165 KVEEA
-1171 SNIKGKSIQNLL
+1171 SNMEGKNIQNSL

-1189 YAVKEKISVS
+1189 YAAKEKISLS
-1199 LSDKELKHNLAD
+1199 LSNKELKHSLAD
-1211 PEVCE
+1211 PEACE
-1216 LQFLPAAEKTV
+1216 SQFLPAAEKTV

-1238 ALDALSKQASMDQGP
+1238 ALDTLSKQASMDQGP
-1253 DKPGAYKMSVVYETG
+1253 NKQGAYKMSVVYETSG
-1268 SRILLNVPS
+1268 RILLNVPS

-1303 LAANSS
+1303 LAINSS
-1309 REDAADAVSMD
+1309 REDAADAKSMD
-1320 ISDFTESLG
+1320 MDILDFTDSLG
-1329 SMSKECHNSGGTSL
+1329 SMSKECHNSGGDL
-1343 FEDTCIL
+1343 FENTFIL
-1350 KNDAEQVVCM
+1350 KNDAAQVVYM
-1360 EQQDSPVLSSVMKDD
+1360 EQQDSAMLSSIMKDNGD
-1375 GENTTMTKNIEKD
+1375 NTTITNSIEKD
-1388 NEVPRPDEQAMEG
+1388 NEVPQPDEQAMED

-1409 QDYGEAAMLESPQE
+1409 EDYDEAAKLESTQGS
-1423 TELKIKEENL
+1423 ELKIKEENL
-1433 LTDKAEDCGDVTTKE
+1433 MPDVTEDSADVTTKE
-1448 LLLKREKRECLHR
+1448 LLLKRKERECLNT
-1461 DPSAKG
+1461 DPSTKG
-1467 ERSTEMDNVE
+1467 ERSTMMDNVE

-1486 MIQSSSVFMPET
+1486 MIQSSSVL
-1498 VPEETVKSSVTASGQ
+1498 VPERVPKETAKGRVIASGQ
-1513 EGNGVTGMEDKN
+1513 EGNGVIGMEDKS
-1525 ESNAVGTSA
+1525 ESSAVGTSA

-1556 STEKFTESTVM
+1556 STEKIIESTVM

-1573 ERAEGALRSE
+1573 ERAEGASHSE

-1670 TMVDAEESGKDT
+1670 TMVDAEESGKDS

-1712 EKRKTSTCVD
+1712 EKRKTSACID

-1735 VESDG
+1735 AESDG

-1748 TGEGSTSGDSLGE
+1748 TGEGSTSGDSTGE

-1785 RGHNFIIC
+1785 RGHNFINC
-1793 SVTGTDVQGESTVT
+1793 SVTGTDAQGESTVT

-1817 SGATGTSGNKS
+1817 SATTGTSGDKS

-1859 DSNEGFAVCLEAEKC
+1859 DSNEGFVVCLEAEKC
-1874 GNLMDSTGAKEEASI
+1874 GSLMDSTRAKEEANI
-1889 TTASIGPCDD
+1889 TTVSVGPCDD
-1899 EDFVT
+1899 EGFVT

-1930 HAPTCTGMESEN
+1930 HASTCTGMESEN

-1985 AEKEANFGTNCKNA
+1985 AEEEANCGTKCKNA
-1999 KGIVESSVTSASAAD
+1999 KGIVESSVTSA
-2014 EGALMVHIGKHEGTL
+2014 
-2029 IPLDAEECEGPMT
+2029 
-2042 SAMAVQ
+2042 
-2048 DKSQS
+2048 
-2053 GAEDEHENAMTCFGS
+2053 
-2068 RELDASTSSAVPT
+2068 
-2081 EDENSLIPPGREEK
+2081 
-2095 VKGDIISTSTVE
+2095 
-2107 QSDAPLHS
+2107 
-2115 AMDAEEGPL
+2115 
-2124 AAARG
+2124 
-2129 NESGE
+2129 
-2134 SSMILIDSEDTEVP
+2134 
-2148 MPSTATEF
+2148 
-2156 KECMHAFSRKR
+2156 
-2167 EKDECTMISTSI
+2167 
-2179 VEEFE
+2179 
-2184 APMSSAAIEYGGQL
+2184 
-2198 PSVKTEE
+2198 
-2205 INENGMV
+2205 
-2212 SIDMEIYEVPMPSE
+2212 
-2226 SSAGG
+2226 
-2231 DDDDDDESHPT
+2231 
-2242 ASGKEER
+2242 
-2249 DECAMISTSVVE
+2249 
-2261 EQVIVMSGEVTEE
+2261 
-2274 AIQRMSDTESK
+2274 
-2285 NAAVM
+2285 
-2290 ISTSTAECFE
+2290 
-2300 APMSSVAVQDEDK
+2300 
-2313 LASSETE
+2313 
-2320 GRYEAAVI
+2320 
-2328 TTSMTE
+2328 
-2334 ECEIVLISATPQ
+2334 
-2346 AESQLIVTEGNE
+2346 
-2358 DAVMSPNASEECK
+2358 
-2371 IVETTAAVDEQFG
+2371 
-2384 LAAFNADAKSKGS
+2384 
-2397 VIFVGECGA
+2397 
-2406 PVLRVAT
+2406 
-2413 NNEDQHA
+2413 
-2420 ASSLGD
+2420 
-2426 KEEGAVI
+2426 
-2433 TLSTMEE
+2433 
-2440 CDSLF
+2440 
-2445 TFTVIEES
+2445 
-2453 QLAAESTELKDK
+2453 
-2465 NEEIFNTANQIECIL
+2465 
-2480 SSAGPEKSSNTLL
+2480 
-2493 VIGRENETHESG
+2493 
-2505 VRGESAVSQT
+2505 
-2515 TADSEIT
+2515 
-2522 ETDENAVNLMSVDEA
+2522 
-2537 LCVEISTE
+2537 
-2545 TAVSPSPSSEA
+2545 
-2556 SEDDEQAEDALHE
+2556 
-2569 GVTSELSC
+2569 
-2577 MISEAAAES
+2577 
-2586 EALRNVNYKSS
+2586 
-2597 SNLLLESDFSEIR
+2597 
-2610 TSLPRAQALSLVSA
+2610 
-2624 NEVTVNT
+2624 
-2631 NHGEVTVNTNHGE
+2631 
-2644 VTIEAELREK
+2644 
-2654 SDFPVLHVGE
+2654 
-2664 LYSCDDKT
+2664 
-2672 NLVKIDDI
+2672 
-2680 GIEVTFQK
+2680 
-2688 SNETCNSGNN
+2688 
-2698 AALPKLAE
+2698 
-2706 ELEFESDLKT
+2706 
-2716 DKPQQPESP
+2716 
-2725 RSEEEYM
+2725 
-2732 ELHTKE
+2732 
-2738 FQKDL
+2738 
-2743 LQRNIALERA
+2743 
-2753 TFQVEN
+2753 
-2759 LDTQKTEEHRSRGIQ
+2759 
-2774 CKSSGTMDKEKCN
+2774 
-2787 QLIAQDV
+2787 
-2794 RKDDE
+2794 
-2799 QSQCSRTKPDNIKE
+2799 
-2813 VISGDTAEES
+2813 
-2823 KEIDVKRTPPKSTM
+2823 
-2837 EEKDE
+2837 
-2842 FTIEQ
+2842 
-2847 EMSEKEK
+2847 
-2854 HGLESN
+2854 
-2860 ENSPEGNQPV
+2860 
-2870 IVKRKRG
+2870 
-2877 RPRKYPLEAVQPG
+2877 
-2890 GGESK
+2890 
-2895 ADMST
+2895 
-2900 GNLQFPIFASGGKT
+2900 
-2914 PQAETLE
+2914 
-2921 PERKRRKLT
+2921 
-2930 SSEDELKEQEE
+2930 
-2941 GEEED
+2941 
-2946 CEEDDEAHSGAT
+2946 
-2958 TRSATRLEAQRKQPS
+2958 
-2973 KPTTRATSKGSS
+2973 
-2985 PSSVSPR
+2985 
-2992 KRQNLA
+2992 
-2998 AKKRSPSDTKI
+2998 
-3009 NKSPPLTQ
+3009 
-3017 LKVQSAKR
+3017 
-3025 KREDSPTVVRR
+3025 
-3036 KGQQKT
+3036 
-3042 EETPVK
+3042 
-3048 KAKR
+3048 

>member
-1 MASNPQPQP
+1 METEDTQKREQLE
-10 PPPPPPPPPPQQPP
+10 
-24 PLPGAGTAV
+24 PLMRLQDSILNSCERNTERNEERP
-33 GGGAAEPEL
+33 
-42 VSMIVNH
+42 N
-49 LKSQGLFD
+49 
-57 QFRRDCLADVDTK
+57 K

-157 GPSTAPNEEKT
+157 GPSTAPSEEKT
-168 DASIAVQDV
+168 DASITVQ
-177 RGTKYRLPAA
+177 G
-187 VFYAV
+187 
-192 LLQSHHPTWEDSV
+192 V

-245 NNDKIAKRLSSQ
+245 NNDKVAKRLSSQ
-257 QSVDGSSDREKN
+257 QSVDGSTDRERN

-276 EKAICD
+276 EKAISD
-282 LSGEGAETF
+282 PSGEGAETF

-316 LTSTS
+316 LTF
-321 KDTSKEIQQESE
+321 TSKEIQQESE
-333 DQKSKLLDKCDKKP
+333 EQKSKLLDKCDKKP

-361 KPDKKSD
+361 KLDKKSD
-368 HSKKSDDTLKSKEE
+368 HSKKSDDTTKSKEE
-382 KQARESEPVKQ
+382 KQARELEPVKQ

-406 ESTKEENM
+406 ESTKETKEENT

-446 TVISDSTEEG
+446 TVMSDSTEEG

-467 SLSKTKPHANELSD
+467 SQSKTKPHANELSD

-551 KTGNQNS
+551 KTGNQNA
-558 KGKSVSN
+558 KGKSGLN
-565 LEEPSSRSLESKA
+565 LEEPSSRSLEPKA
-578 AGTSIKDA
+578 TGTSIKDV

-631 NETCEKNSSKELK
+631 NEACEKNSSKELK

-655 LKRLS
+655 LRRLS

-680 RKPSASL
+680 RKTSTSL

-700 PKRQLDRVEV
+700 PKRQLDRAEV
-710 STEELQKQKSI
+710 NTEELQKQKSI
-721 LKNEKHPKKDSD
+721 FKNEKHPKKDSD
-733 AEIQHMRNAAKK
+733 TETQHMRNAAKK
-745 EGKSYRDKNEKERTT
+745 DTKSYRDKNEKERTA

-771 KGDSIHKSSE
+771 KGDGIHKSSE
-781 DIELHSLERSSK
+781 DVELHSFERSLK

-802 QQVKVSSDDK
+802 QQIKVSSDDK

-822 RKMSVTG
+822 RKISVTG
-829 KDGKNISES
+829 KDGKNSSES

-883 SKQLPSAS
+883 SKQLASAS

-899 EDKHEIES
+899 EDKHDIES
-907 TNSDCNSKQEDGV
+907 TNSDGNLKQEDGV

-925 RSKSLVEEKIMLKSK
+925 RSKSLVEDKILLKSK

-955 QENITKQETG
+955 QENSTKQDTG
-965 QKLDKDKSIEEN
+965 QKLDKDKSMEEN

-989 KVFEESGAESE
+989 KVFEESGAEFE

-1015 GHRVKLHSGER
+1015 SHRVKLHSGER

-1031 KYRGDKDLSNSK
+1031 KYRGEKDLSNSK

-1071 IKVEDKDIKE
+1071 IKLEDKDIKE

-1092 TVAMDKKQSKKISCE
+1092 TVAVDKKQSKKISCE
-1107 NRKGSISNTSNQDL
+1107 NKKGSISNQDL
-1121 PGEEKQ
+1121 VGEEKQ
-1127 SASTTESS
+1127 SASATESS
-1135 HTAAPQKSSMN
+1135 HALAPQKSSMN
-1146 NDDLHSGHEEE
+1146 NDDLHSGHDEEL
-1157 QMEVDLKP
+1157 MELDLKQT
-1165 SKDQEA
+1165 KVEEA
-1171 SNIKGKSIQNLL
+1171 SNMEGKNIQNSL

-1189 YAVKEKISVS
+1189 YAAKEKIF
-1199 LSDKELKHNLAD
+1199 LSNEELKHSLAD
-1211 PEVCE
+1211 PEACE
-1216 LQFLPAAEKTV
+1216 SQFLPAAEKTV

-1238 ALDALSKQASMDQGP
+1238 ALDALSKQTSMDQGP
-1253 DKPGAYKMSVVYETG
+1253 NKQGAYKMSVVYETSG
-1268 SRILLNVPS
+1268 RILLNVPS
-1277 KDQASEDSRRPK
+1277 KDQPSEDSRRPK

-1303 LAANSS
+1303 LAINSS
-1309 REDAADAVSMD
+1309 REDAADAKSVDMG
-1320 ISDFTESLG
+1320 ILDFTDSLG
-1329 SMSKECHNSGGTSL
+1329 SMSKECHNSGGDL
-1343 FEDTCIL
+1343 FEDTFIL
-1350 KNDAEQVVCM
+1350 KNDAAQVVYM
-1360 EQQDSPVLSSVMKDD
+1360 EQQDSAVLSSIMKDD
-1375 GENTTMTKNIEKD
+1375 GDKTTMTNSIEKD
-1388 NEVPRPDEQAMEG
+1388 IEVPQPDEQAMEDG
-1401 STAGLPSQ
+1401 TAGLPSQ
-1409 QDYGEAAMLESPQE
+1409 EDYDEAAKLESTQGS
-1423 TELKIKEENL
+1423 ELKIKEENL
-1433 LTDKAEDCGDVTTKE
+1433 MTDITEDSADVTTEE
-1448 LLLKREKRECLHR
+1448 LLLKRKERECLNT
-1461 DPSAKG
+1461 DPSTKG
-1467 ERSTEMDNVE
+1467 ERSTMMDNVE

-1486 MIQSSSVFMPET
+1486 MIQSSSVL
-1498 VPEETVKSSVTASGQ
+1498 VPERVPKETAKGCVVASGH
-1513 EGNGVTGMEDKN
+1513 EGNGVIGTEDKN
-1525 ESNAVGTSA
+1525 ESSAVGTSA

-1556 STEKFTESTVM
+1556 STEKIIESTVM

-1573 ERAEGALRSE
+1573 ERAEGASHSE

-1615 IWVKSSEGSS
+1615 IWVKSSEGGS

-1638 AAEEGGGSVVTEG
+1638 AAEEGGGSIVTEG
-1651 LAESESFL
+1651 LAESEGFL

-1670 TMVDAEESGKDT
+1670 TMVDAEESGKDS

-1748 TGEGSTSGDSLGE
+1748 TGEGSTSGDSTGE

-1793 SVTGTDVQGESTVT
+1793 SVTGTDAQGESSVT

-1817 SGATGTSGNKS
+1817 SATTGTSGDKS

-1859 DSNEGFAVCLEAEKC
+1859 DSNEGFAVCLGAEKC
-1874 GNLMDSTGAKEEASI
+1874 GSLMDSTRAKEEANI
-1889 TTASIGPCDD
+1889 TVVSVGPCDD
-1899 EDFVT
+1899 EGFVT

-1930 HAPTCTGMESEN
+1930 HASTCTGMESEN

-1985 AEKEANFGTNCKNA
+1985 AEKEANCGTNCKNA

-2014 EGALMVHIGKHEGTL
+2014 EGTLTTHIGKHEGTS

-2053 GAEDEHENAMTCFGS
+2053 GAEDEHENAMTSFGS
-2068 RELDASTSSAVPT
+2068 RELDASISSAVPT
-2081 EDENSLIPPGREEK
+2081 EDENSLIPTDREEK

-2107 QSDAPLHS
+2107 ESDAPLHS

-2124 AAARG
+2124 AVARA

-2134 SSMILIDSEDTEVP
+2134 SSMILIDTEDTEVP
-2148 MPSTATEF
+2148 MPSTAAEF
-2156 KECMHAFSRKR
+2156 KECVHTCSSKQ

-2184 APMSSAAIEYGGQL
+2184 APMSSAAIEYDGQL

-2205 INENGMV
+2205 VNENAMV

-2231 DDDDDDESHPT
+2231 DDNDGSHPT
-2242 ASGKEER
+2242 ASSKEEK

-2261 EQVIVMSGEVTEE
+2261 EQVILMSGEVTEE
-2274 AIQRMSDTESK
+2274 AIQHVSDTESK
-2285 NAAVM
+2285 NETVM

-2300 APMSSVAVQDEDK
+2300 APMSSVAVQDENK
-2313 LASSETE
+2313 LTASETE
-2320 GRYEAAVI
+2320 GRYEAAMI

-2334 ECEIVLISATPQ
+2334 ECEIVLISAAPQ
-2346 AESQLIVTEGNE
+2346 AESQLIVAEGDE
-2358 DAVMSPNASEECK
+2358 EAIISPDVSEECK
-2371 IVETTAAVDEQFG
+2371 IVETTATVDEQFE

-2413 NNEDQHA
+2413 NSEDQHA

-2453 QLAAESTELKDK
+2453 QLAAESTEVKDK
-2465 NEEIFNTANQIECIL
+2465 SEEIFNTANQIECIL
-2480 SSAGPEKSSNTLL
+2480 STTGPEKSSNSLL
-2493 VIGRENETHESG
+2493 VIDRENETHESG
-2505 VRGESAVSQT
+2505 VRGESAASQT
-2515 TADSEIT
+2515 TVDSEIT
-2522 ETDENAVNLMSVDEA
+2522 ETDENSVNLMSVDEA

-2545 TAVSPSPSSEA
+2545 TAVSPSPSEA
-2556 SEDDEQAEDALHE
+2556 SEDDEQAEDVLHE
-2569 GVTSELSC
+2569 DVTSELSC
-2577 MISEAAAES
+2577 MISEAAVES
-2586 EALRNVNYKSS
+2586 ETLRNVSYKFNSD
-2597 SNLLLESDFSEIR
+2597 LLLESDFSEIR
-2610 TSLPRAQALSLVSA
+2610 TPLPSAQALSLVSA

-2631 NHGEVTVNTNHGE
+2631 NDGE
-2644 VTIEAELREK
+2644 VTIEAELGEK
-2654 SDFPVLHVGE
+2654 SDFPVLHVEE
-2664 LYSCDDKT
+2664 LYGSDNKT

-2688 SNETCNSGNN
+2688 SNTTFNSGNN

-2706 ELEFESDLKT
+2706 ELEFESNLRT
-2716 DKPQQPESP
+2716 DEVFTPEQPESP
-2725 RSEEEYM
+2725 RSEEGYVD
-2732 ELHTKE
+2732 LHTNE
-2738 FQKDL
+2738 FQKDT
-2743 LQRNIALERA
+2743 LQRNIALEGE
-2753 TFQVEN
+2753 TFHVEN
-2759 LDTQKTEEHRSRGIQ
+2759 VDTQITEEHRSRGIQ
-2774 CKSSGTMDKEKCN
+2774 CKSSGTMDKEKRN

-2799 QSQCSRTKPDNIKE
+2799 QSQCSKMKPDNIKE
-2813 VISGDTAEES
+2813 VVSGDTAEGS
-2823 KEIDVKRTPPKSTM
+2823 KEIDVKHTPPKSAM

-2854 HGLESN
+2854 HGLDSS
-2860 ENSPEGNQPV
+2860 ENSPEENQPV

-2900 GNLQFPIFASGGKT
+2900 GNLQFPIFASRGKT
-2914 PQAETLE
+2914 PQTGTDISNKKETTNEDEAEKAEMIVRKRGRKPRRSLVQSEETETLE

-2941 GEEED
+2941 GED
-2946 CEEDDEAHSGAT
+2946 DDGEEDDEAHSGAT

-2992 KRQNLA
+2992 KQQNLA

-3017 LKVQSAKR
+3017 LKVQSTKR

>member
-1 MASNPQPQP
+1 MASNP

-24 PLPGAGTAV
+24 PPPGAGAGA

-42 VSMIVNH
+42 VSMIVSH

-157 GPSTAPNEEKT
+157 GPSTAPSEEKT
-168 DASIAVQDV
+168 DASVAVQ
-177 RGTKYRLPAA
+177 G
-187 VFYAV
+187 
-192 LLQSHHPTWEDSV
+192 V
-205 SATAPSGN
+205 STTASSGN

-230 EASAARASTENSNPK
+230 EASAARASTENSNTK
-245 NNDKIAKRLSSQ
+245 NSDKVAKRLSSQ
-257 QSVDGSSDREKN
+257 QSVDGSTDREKN

-276 EKAICD
+276 EKSVCD
-282 LSGEGAETF
+282 PSGEGSETF

-316 LTSTS
+316 LTFTN
-321 KDTSKEIQQESE
+321 KDTSKEIQQENE
-333 DQKSKLLDKCDKKP
+333 DQKSKLDKCDKKA

-361 KPDKKSD
+361 KTDRKSD
-368 HSKKSDDTLKSKEE
+368 HSKKSDDTTKSKEE
-382 KQARESEPVKQ
+382 KQARESETMKQ

-446 TVISDSTEEG
+446 AVISDSTEEG
-456 EITSDDEEEKN
+456 EITSDDDQEKN
-467 SLSKTKPHANELSD
+467 SQSKTKPHANELSD

-551 KTGNQNS
+551 KTGNQNA
-558 KGKSVSN
+558 KGKSGLN
-565 LEEPSSRSLESKA
+565 LEEHSSRSLESKA
-578 AGTSIKDA
+578 TGTSIKDV

-626 EMQKT
+626 EMQKL

-655 LKRLS
+655 LRRLS
-660 ESVHSTEE
+660 ELAHSAEE
-668 SKSDSKAEKEHK
+668 SKSDSRVEKEHK
-680 RKPSASL
+680 RKASTSL
-687 QAEGAQQD
+687 QAEGAQQE

-700 PKRQLDRVEV
+700 PKRQLDRAEV
-710 STEELQKQKSI
+710 GTEELQKQKSI
-721 LKNEKHPKKDSD
+721 FKNEKHPKKDSD
-733 AEIQHMRNAAKK
+733 IEIQHTRNSAKK
-745 EGKSYRDKNEKERTT
+745 ETKSYRDKNEKERTA
-760 LEDKLSLKHKY
+760 LEDKLSLKHKN
-771 KGDSIHKSSE
+771 KGDGIHKSSE
-781 DIELHSLERSSK
+781 EVEVHSFERSLK
-793 GEDGGQKHN
+793 AEDGGQKHN
-802 QQVKVSSDDK
+802 QQIKVSSDDK

-822 RKMSVTG
+822 RKTSVTG

-883 SKQLPSAS
+883 SKQLASAS

-907 TNSDCNSKQEDGV
+907 TNSDCNLKQEDGV

-925 RSKSLVEEKIMLKSK
+925 RSKSLVEDKISLKSK

-955 QENITKQETG
+955 QECLTKQETG

-989 KVFEESGAESE
+989 KVFEESSAELE
-1000 LVSGTQSTQGSQKDF
+1000 PLSGVQSTQGSQKDSS
-1015 GHRVKLHSGER
+1015 HRGKLHSGER

-1031 KYRGDKDLSNSK
+1031 KCRSDKDLSNSK
-1043 LERRFSAE
+1043 LERKLSAE
-1051 GHKSRNLKHSN
+1051 GHKSRNLKHSS

-1071 IKVEDKDIKE
+1071 IKLEDKDIKE
-1081 MDSGHEKVLSI
+1081 MDSGREKLLSI
-1092 TVAMDKKQSKKISCE
+1092 AVAMDKKQSKKISSE
-1107 NRKGSISNTSNQDL
+1107 NRKSSISNQDL
-1121 PGEEKQ
+1121 LGGEKQ
-1127 SASTTESS
+1127 SPSTAESR
-1135 HTAAPQKSSMN
+1135 HAPAPQKPSVN

-1157 QMEVDLKP
+1157 LMELDLKETKVQQ
-1165 SKDQEA
+1165 S
-1171 SNIKGKSIQNLL
+1171 SNIEGKSIENSL
-1183 QATDAE
+1183 QATDTECA
-1189 YAVKEKISVS
+1189 AKEKIS
-1199 LSDKELKHNLAD
+1199 LSISNKELKYSLAE
-1211 PEVCE
+1211 PEACE
-1216 LQFLPAAEKTV
+1216 SQFVPAAEKTV
-1227 KQEDIPNKQVG
+1227 KQEDTANKQVG
-1238 ALDALSKQASMDQGP
+1238 ALDTSFKKASIEQEPNKQG
-1253 DKPGAYKMSVVYETG
+1253 GYKMSAG
-1268 SRILLNVPS
+1268 CKRSGRILQNVPN
-1277 KDQASEDSRRPK
+1277 KDEASEENRRPK
-1289 NLKTVINSNSDDVP
+1289 NLKTVISSNSDDVL
-1303 LAANSS
+1303 LAINSS
-1309 REDAADAVSMD
+1309 REDAADAKSVDMD
-1320 ISDFTESLG
+1320 SSDFTDSLD
-1329 SMSKECHNSGGTSL
+1329 SMSKECCNSDGTSL
-1343 FEDTCIL
+1343 FEDTSIL
-1350 KNDAEQVVCM
+1350 KKDAAQVVCV
-1360 EQQDSPVLSSVMKDD
+1360 EQQDSAVLSSIMKDNGD
-1375 GENTTMTKNIEKD
+1375 NATMTNSVEKS
-1388 NEVPRPDEQAMEG
+1388 NKVPWPDEQAVED
-1401 STAGLPSQ
+1401 STAGLPTQNYDEAGRLESSQ
-1409 QDYGEAAMLESPQE
+1409 QN
-1423 TELKIKEENL
+1423 ELKMKEESL
-1433 LTDKAEDCGDVTTKE
+1433 RTVITKDCGNVRTEDLRKRKE
-1448 LLLKREKRECLHR
+1448 GVCWNTDASTE
-1461 DPSAKG
+1461 G
-1467 ERSTEMDNVE
+1467 ERSTMMDNVE
-1477 KNEVHDIDD
+1477 SNKIHDTEDT
-1486 MIQSSSVFMPET
+1486 IQSSSLLVPER
-1498 VPEETVKSSVTASGQ
+1498 VPEETVKDSVIASRQ
-1513 EGNGVTGMEDKN
+1513 EGSGVIGMEDKS

-1534 GSSKLS
+1534 GSSRLR
-1540 LLYSSLQTT
+1540 LLHSSLQTT

-1556 STEKFTESTVM
+1556 STEKIIESTVL

-1573 ERAEGALRSE
+1573 ERPEGASHSE
-1583 KDSDATTTCSEEES
+1583 KDTDATTTCSEEES
-1597 EVTVICTSIEADE
+1597 QVTVICSSIEADE

-1615 IWVKSSEGSS
+1615 IWVKSSEGGS
-1625 FITGAD
+1625 FITGTD

-1651 LAESESFL
+1651 LAESESYL

-1670 TMVDAEESGKDT
+1670 TMVDAEESSKDS

-1712 EKRKTSTCVD
+1712 EKRKATTCVD
-1722 TGKFE
+1722 AGKFE

-1748 TGEGSTSGDSLGE
+1748 TGEGSTSGDSSGE
-1761 FRGSVRAGQVK
+1761 FRGNVRADQVK

-1785 RGHNFIIC
+1785 RGPNFIVC
-1793 SVTGTDVQGESTVT
+1793 SVTGTDAQGESTVT
-1807 GACIAMVTNN
+1807 GACIAVVTNN
-1817 SGATGTSGNKS
+1817 NATAGSSGDKS

-1842 ITPEDD
+1842 ISPEDD

-1874 GNLMDSTGAKEEASI
+1874 ESPMHSTRAKEETSI
-1889 TTASIGPCDD
+1889 TTVSVGLCDD
-1899 EDFVT
+1899 EGCVT

-1909 EEDEEGEGIVTSTG
+1909 EEDEEDEGIVTSTG

-1930 HAPTCTGMESEN
+1930 HASTCTAMESEN
-1942 ALICIGA
+1942 ALICIDA
-1949 EEGESSIIC
+1949 EGESSIIC
-1958 IVAEQMEAES
+1958 IVAAEQMEAES
-1968 GVAGT
+1968 EVAGM
-1973 NINKLTVDSMTS
+1973 NINKLTVDGMTS
-1985 AEKEANFGTNCKNA
+1985 AEKEADYGTNCKNA
-1999 KGIVESSVTSASAAD
+1999 KGIVESSVTSASAAY
-2014 EGALMVHIGKHEGTL
+2014 EGALMLHIGQHEGTL
-2029 IPLDAEECEGPMT
+2029 IPLDAEECESPMT

-2053 GAEDEHENAMTCFGS
+2053 GTEDEHENAMTSFGS
-2068 RELDASTSSAVPT
+2068 REPDASVSSAVPT
-2081 EDENSLIPPGREEK
+2081 EDENCLIPTDGEEK

-2107 QSDAPLHS
+2107 ESDAPLHS

-2124 AAARG
+2124 AIARAT
-2129 NESGE
+2129 ESGE
-2134 SSMILIDSEDTEVP
+2134 SSMILIDTEDTDVP
-2148 MPSTATEF
+2148 MSSTATKFNERV
-2156 KECMHAFSRKR
+2156 HAFSSKQ

-2184 APMSSAAIEYGGQL
+2184 APMSSAAVEYDGQL

-2205 INENGMV
+2205 INENRME
-2212 SIDMEIYEVPMPSE
+2212 SIDMEIYEAPMPSE

-2231 DDDDDDESHPT
+2231 DDDDDDDSHPT
-2242 ASGKEER
+2242 ASSRGEK

-2261 EQVIVMSGEVTEE
+2261 EQIILMSGEVTEE
-2274 AIQRMSDTESK
+2274 AIQHVPDTETK
-2285 NAAVM
+2285 NETVM

-2300 APMSSVAVQDEDK
+2300 APMSSVAMQGENK
-2313 LASSETE
+2313 LTASETE
-2320 GRYEAAVI
+2320 GRYEAAMI

-2334 ECEIVLISATPQ
+2334 ECEIVLISAAPQ
-2346 AESQLIVTEGNE
+2346 AESQLVVAEGDE
-2358 DAVMSPNASEECK
+2358 DAIISPNASEECK
-2371 IVETTAAVDEQFG
+2371 IVETSATIEEQFG
-2384 LAAFNADAKSKGS
+2384 LAAFNANAKSEGS
-2397 VIFVGECGA
+2397 VIFVGECEA

-2413 NNEDQHA
+2413 NSEDQHA

-2433 TLSTMEE
+2433 ALSTMEQ

-2453 QLAAESTELKDK
+2453 QPDAESAEVKDES
-2465 NEEIFNTANQIECIL
+2465 EEIFNTANQIGCIL
-2480 SSAGPEKSSNTLL
+2480 STTGPEKSSNSLL
-2493 VIGRENETHESG
+2493 VSGRENETNGNG
-2505 VRGESAVSQT
+2505 VRGELTASQT
-2515 TADSEIT
+2515 TVDSEIS
-2522 ETDENAVNLMSVDEA
+2522 ETDENSVNLMSVDEA

-2545 TAVSPSPSSEA
+2545 AAVSLSPSSEA
-2556 SEDDEQAEDALHE
+2556 IENKQAEDVLHE
-2569 GVTSELSC
+2569 DAASQLSS
-2577 MISEAAAES
+2577 MISETAVES
-2586 EALRNVNYKSS
+2586 ETLRNVKYNSD
-2597 SNLLLESDFSEIR
+2597 LLLESDFSEIR
-2610 TSLPRAQALSLVSA
+2610 TSLPRAQNLSLVSA
-2624 NEVTVNT
+2624 DEVTVNT
-2631 NHGEVTVNTNHGE
+2631 NLGEVTM
-2644 VTIEAELREK
+2644 EAELGEK
-2654 SDFPVLHVGE
+2654 SELHALRVE
-2664 LYSCDDKT
+2664 EIDISDNKT
-2672 NLVKIDDI
+2672 NLVKIDDAR
-2680 GIEVTFQK
+2680 IEVTFQK
-2688 SNETCNSGNN
+2688 SNATFNSGNN
-2698 AALPKLAE
+2698 ASLPKLTE
-2706 ELEFESDLKT
+2706 ELEFETNLRT
-2716 DKPQQPESP
+2716 EEPQQPESP
-2725 RSEEEYM
+2725 RSEEGYVDP
-2732 ELHTKE
+2732 HTKE

-2743 LQRNIALERA
+2743 LQKNITLERE
-2753 TFQVEN
+2753 TSHMEN
-2759 LDTQKTEEHRSRGIQ
+2759 VDNQTTQEHGGIQ
-2774 CKSSGTMDKEKCN
+2774 CKSSGTVDKEKCN
-2787 QLIAQDV
+2787 QMIAQDV
-2794 RKDDE
+2794 RKSDE
-2799 QSQCSRTKPDNIKE
+2799 QSPCSKMNPDNFKE
-2813 VISGDTAEES
+2813 VISGDTAEVS
-2823 KEIDVKRTPPKSTM
+2823 KEIDVKHTPPKNTM

-2842 FTIEQ
+2842 FAIEQ

-2860 ENSPEGNQPV
+2860 ENSPEENQPV
-2870 IVKRKRG
+2870 VVKRKRG

-2895 ADMST
+2895 ADLST
-2900 GNLQFPIFASGGKT
+2900 GNLPFPVLASRGKT
-2914 PQAETLE
+2914 PQTGTDISSKKETANEDEAEKAEMIMRKRGRKTRRSLAQSEETETLE
-2921 PERKRRKLT
+2921 QPERRRRKLT

-2941 GEEED
+2941 GEED
-2946 CEEDDEAHSGAT
+2946 DEEDEEEAHSGAT
-2958 TRSATRLEAQRKQPS
+2958 TRSARRLESQRKQPS
-2973 KPTTRATSKGSS
+2973 KPTTRAASKGRS
-2985 PSSVSPR
+2985 PTSVSPT

-3017 LKVQSAKR
+3017 LKAQSAKR
-3025 KREDSPTVVRR
+3025 KREDSPTAVRR

>member
-1 MASNPQPQP
+1 
-10 PPPPPPPPPPQQPP
+10 
-24 PLPGAGTAV
+24 
-33 GGGAAEPEL
+33 
-42 VSMIVNH
+42 
-49 LKSQGLFD
+49 
-57 QFRRDCLADVDTK
+57 

-157 GPSTAPNEEKT
+157 GPSTTSSEEKT
-168 DASIAVQDV
+168 DASVAVQ
-177 RGTKYRLPAA
+177 G
-187 VFYAV
+187 
-192 LLQSHHPTWEDSV
+192 V
-205 SATAPSGN
+205 SATTPSGN
-213 VASDAMSILET
+213 VANDAMSILET

-245 NNDKIAKRLSSQ
+245 SNDRVARRLSSQ
-257 QSVDGSSDREKN
+257 QSVDGSTDKERN
-269 AEDLPDR
+269 MEDLADR

-282 LSGEGAETF
+282 LPGEGAETF
-291 AKCEDLNELPCQS
+291 AKCEDLSELSCQS
-304 EEIKNSAKDTNN
+304 EEIKNSG
-316 LTSTS
+316 
-321 KDTSKEIQQESE
+321 KDTSNLTFTSKEVQQESE
-333 DQKSKLLDKCDKKP
+333 DQKSKLLDKCDRKT
-347 DSSEKGERRKEKKE
+347 DSTEKGERRKEKKE
-361 KPDKKSD
+361 KVDKKSD
-368 HSKKSDDTLKSKEE
+368 HSKKSDDTTKSKEE
-382 KQARESEPVKQ
+382 KQARESEPGKQ
-393 LVPEKNSNKHKTT
+393 LILEKSSNKLKTT
-406 ESTKEENM
+406 ESTKQENI
-414 SVDSDMDVL
+414 SVDSDLDVL

-446 TVISDSTEEG
+446 AVISDSTEEG

-467 SLSKTKPHANELSD
+467 SRSKTKPPANELSE
-481 GKAKP
+481 GRAKP

-551 KTGNQNS
+551 KNGSQNA
-558 KGKSVSN
+558 KGKSVLN

-578 AGTSIKDA
+578 TVTSIKDV

-600 RKRKRDSRHAED
+600 RKRKRDSRHVED

-619 PSEEDSK
+619 PPEEDPK
-626 EMQKT
+626 GMQKT
-631 NETCEKNSSKELK
+631 SEICEKSSSKELK
-644 HNHGKSEISKQ
+644 HNHGKSEISKH
-655 LKRLS
+655 LRRLS
-660 ESVHSTEE
+660 ESVHSAEE

-680 RKPSASL
+680 RKTSTAL
-687 QAEGAQQD
+687 QVEGAQQD
-695 SETRD
+695 SEPRD
-700 PKRQLDRVEV
+700 PKRQLNKAEV
-710 STEELQKQKSI
+710 SIEELQKQKSI
-721 LKNEKHPKKDSD
+721 FKNEKHPKKDGD
-733 AEIQHMRNAAKK
+733 TEIQHMRNAAKK
-745 EGKSYRDKNEKERTT
+745 EAKSYRDKSEKERTAS
-760 LEDKLSLKHKY
+760 EDKLSLKHKY

-781 DIELHSLERSSK
+781 DVELHSFERSLK

-802 QQVKVSSDDK
+802 QQIKASSDDK

-822 RKMSVTG
+822 RKVSVTG
-829 KDGKNISES
+829 KDGKNTSES
-838 TLKAEE
+838 TVKAEE
-844 LLRKEN
+844 LLHKEN
-850 KKDRHLSTEKSR
+850 KKDRRLSTEKSR

-873 SRPQKDSLSA
+873 SRPQKDSPSA
-883 SKQLPSAS
+883 SKQLHSAS

-899 EDKHEIES
+899 EDKHEMES
-907 TNSDCNSKQEDGV
+907 TNSDGNLKQEDGV

-925 RSKSLVEEKIMLKSK
+925 RSKSLAEDKILLKSK

-955 QENITKQETG
+955 LESVTKRETE
-965 QKLDKDKSIEEN
+965 KLDKNKSMEEN

-989 KVFEESGAESE
+989 KVFEESGAELE
-1000 LVSGTQSTQGSQKDF
+1000 LVSGTKSTQGPQKDF
-1015 GHRVKLHSGER
+1015 SHRVKLHSGER

-1031 KYRGDKDLSNSK
+1031 KCRVDKDVSNSK

-1071 IKVEDKDIKE
+1071 IKLEDKNIKE
-1081 MDSGHEKVLSI
+1081 VDGGHEKVLSI
-1092 TVAMDKKQSKKISCE
+1092 TVAVDKKQSKKIPSE
-1107 NRKGSISNTSNQDL
+1107 NRKGSISKQDII
-1121 PGEEKQ
+1121 GEEKP

-1135 HTAAPQKSSMN
+1135 RTPASQKSSMS
-1146 NDDLHSGHEEE
+1146 NDDLHSGHDKELMELDLE
-1157 QMEVDLKP
+1157 QTKVQEV
-1165 SKDQEA
+1165 
-1171 SNIKGKSIQNLL
+1171 SNTERKNVQNLF
-1183 QATDAE
+1183 QTTDAE
-1189 YAVKEKISVS
+1189 YTSKQKISLSVS
-1199 LSDKELKHNLAD
+1199 NKELKHSLAGSGG
-1211 PEVCE
+1211 CE
-1216 LQFLPAAEKTV
+1216 SQLLPAAEKTV
-1227 KQEDIPNKQVG
+1227 KQEDISNKQVG
-1238 ALDALSKQASMDQGP
+1238 ALNTLSKQASMDQGP
-1253 DKPGAYKMSVVYETG
+1253 NKQGAYKMSVVYEA
-1268 SRILLNVPS
+1268 SDRILLNVRS
-1277 KDQASEDSRRPK
+1277 KDQPSKDSRRPK
-1289 NLKTVINSNSDDVP
+1289 NLKTVINSNSDDTP
-1303 LAANSS
+1303 LAITSS
-1309 REDAADAVSMD
+1309 RENTADAKSMDTD
-1320 ISDFTESLG
+1320 ISDFTYSLD
-1329 SMSKECHNSGGTSL
+1329 SLSKECYNSDGTSL
-1343 FEDTCIL
+1343 FEDTSIL
-1350 KNDAEQVVCM
+1350 KNVAGAQGVCM
-1360 EQQDSPVLSSVMKDD
+1360 EQKDSVVLSSITKGDD
-1375 GENTTMTKNIEKD
+1375 DITSMANRLEKD
-1388 NEVPRPDEQAMEG
+1388 IKVSQPDEQAMED
-1401 STAGLPSQ
+1401 SIVEVPSQ
-1409 QDYGEAAMLESPQE
+1409 EDYNEAAKLESTQQN
-1423 TELKIKEENL
+1423 ELKMREENL
-1433 LTDKAEDCGDVTTKE
+1433 MTDKTEDCGDVTAKE
-1448 LLLKREKRECLHR
+1448 LKRKGDCLNI
-1461 DPSAKG
+1461 DTSTKG
-1467 ERSTEMDNVE
+1467 ERSTVVDNVE

-1486 MIQSSSVFMPET
+1486 TIQSSSVL
-1498 VPEETVKSSVTASGQ
+1498 VPKRVPKETVKGSVIDSGQ
-1513 EGNGVTGMEDKN
+1513 DGNSVIGMEDKN

-1540 LLYSSLQTT
+1540 LLYNSLQTT

-1556 STEKFTESTVM
+1556 STEKVIESTVM

-1573 ERAEGALRSE
+1573 ERAEGASHSE

-1597 EVTVICTSIEADE
+1597 EVMVICTSIEADE

-1615 IWVKSSEGSS
+1615 IWVKSSEGGS

-1670 TMVDAEESGKDT
+1670 TMVDAEESGKGS
-1682 VNASGVEIE
+1682 VNASGVE
-1691 DSVNSAGAEEKDDA
+1691 DGVNSAGAEEKDDA

-1712 EKRKTSTCVD
+1712 EKRKASTCVD
-1722 TGKFE
+1722 TGKSE

-1748 TGEGSTSGDSLGE
+1748 TGEGLTSGDSSGE

-1772 EHEGTVTCTGAEE
+1772 ELEGTVTCTGVEE
-1785 RGHNFIIC
+1785 RGHNFVIC
-1793 SVTGTDVQGESTVT
+1793 SVTGTDAQGESAVT
-1807 GACIAMVTNN
+1807 GACITMVTNN
-1817 SGATGTSGNKS
+1817 SATTGTSGDKS

-1874 GNLMDSTGAKEEASI
+1874 ESLTDSKRVKEEANI
-1889 TTASIGPCDD
+1889 TTLSAGPCDD
-1899 EDFVT
+1899 EGFVT

-1930 HAPTCTGMESEN
+1930 HASTCTGMESEN
-1942 ALICIGA
+1942 ALIRIGA

-1985 AEKEANFGTNCKNA
+1985 AEKEATCGTNCKND

-2014 EGALMVHIGKHEGTL
+2014 ESALTAHIGTHEGTL
-2029 IPLDAEECEGPMT
+2029 IPLDAEECESPMT
-2042 SAMAVQ
+2042 SAMTVQ
-2048 DKSQS
+2048 DKSRP
-2053 GAEDEHENAMTCFGS
+2053 GAEDKHGHAMTSFDS
-2068 RELDASTSSAVPT
+2068 RELDASISSAAPK
-2081 EDENSLIPPGREEK
+2081 EDENSFIPANREEK

-2107 QSDAPLHS
+2107 ESDAPLHS
-2115 AMDAEEGPL
+2115 AVDAEEGPL
-2124 AAARG
+2124 AVVRA
-2129 NESGE
+2129 NEDGE
-2134 SSMILIDSEDTEVP
+2134 SSMILIDSVDTEVP

-2156 KECMHAFSRKR
+2156 KECVHTFSSKQ

-2184 APMSSAAIEYGGQL
+2184 APMSSVAVEYDGQL
-2198 PSVKTEE
+2198 HSVKTGE
-2205 INENGMV
+2205 INETGMV

-2226 SSAGG
+2226 SNAGG
-2231 DDDDDDESHPT
+2231 DDDDDESHPT
-2242 ASGKEER
+2242 ASSKEEK
-2249 DECAMISTSVVE
+2249 DDCAMISTSVTE
-2261 EQVIVMSGEVTEE
+2261 EQVILMSSGVTEE
-2274 AIQRMSDTESK
+2274 AIERVSDTESK
-2285 NAAVM
+2285 SETVM

-2300 APMSSVAVQDEDK
+2300 APVSSVAMQDETK
-2313 LASSETE
+2313 LTASETE
-2320 GRYEAAVI
+2320 GRYEAAMI

-2334 ECEIVLISATPQ
+2334 ECEIVLISAAPQ
-2346 AESQLIVTEGNE
+2346 AESQLIVAEGGE
-2358 DAVMSPNASEECK
+2358 DAIISPNASEECK
-2371 IVETTAAVDEQFG
+2371 IVEATATVDEQYG
-2384 LAAFNADAKSKGS
+2384 LAAFDADAKSKGS

-2406 PVLRVAT
+2406 PMLRVAT
-2413 NNEDQHA
+2413 NSQDEHA
-2420 ASSLGD
+2420 ASSIED

-2433 TLSTMEE
+2433 ALSTMEE

-2453 QLAAESTELKDK
+2453 QVAAESTEVKEK
-2465 NEEIFNTANQIECIL
+2465 SGEIFNTANQIECIL
-2480 SSAGPEKSSNTLL
+2480 STTGPEKNCNSLL
-2493 VIGRENETHESG
+2493 AIGRENETHTHENG
-2505 VRGESAVSQT
+2505 MRGESATSQT
-2515 TADSEIT
+2515 TVDNEIT
-2522 ETDENAVNLMSVDEA
+2522 ETDENSVNLMSVDEA

-2545 TAVSPSPSSEA
+2545 SAVSPSLSSEA
-2556 SEDDEQAEDALHE
+2556 SEDDTQAEDVLHE
-2569 GVTSELSC
+2569 DVRSELSC
-2577 MISEAAAES
+2577 MISETAVES
-2586 EALRNVNYKSS
+2586 ENLRNGNHKFNSD
-2597 SNLLLESDFSEIR
+2597 LLLESDFSETR
-2610 TSLPRAQALSLVSA
+2610 THLPSAQAPSLVSS
-2624 NEVTVNT
+2624 NEGTVNTKHDEVTV
-2631 NHGEVTVNTNHGE
+2631 
-2644 VTIEAELREK
+2644 EAELGGK
-2654 SDFPVLHVGE
+2654 SGSPLLHVEE
-2664 LYSCDDKT
+2664 LYGSDNKT
-2672 NLVKIDDI
+2672 NLVKIDDT

-2688 SNETCNSGNN
+2688 SKTNLNSGNN

-2706 ELEFESDLKT
+2706 ELELESNLRT
-2716 DKPQQPESP
+2716 VEVFVPQQPGSP
-2725 RSEEEYM
+2725 RSEEGCVDLHAK
-2732 ELHTKE
+2732 EL
-2738 FQKDL
+2738 QKDL
-2743 LQRNIALERA
+2743 LQRNTASERE
-2753 TFQVEN
+2753 TLHVEN
-2759 LDTQKTEEHRSRGIQ
+2759 VDSQITEEHKSRGVQ
-2774 CKSSGTMDKEKCN
+2774 CKSSGAMDKLKSN

-2794 RKDDE
+2794 RKGDE
-2799 QSQCSRTKPDNIKE
+2799 QSQSSEVKYDNIKE
-2813 VISGDTAEES
+2813 VNSGDTAEVFE
-2823 KEIDVKRTPPKSTM
+2823 ETDVEHTPPKSTVG
-2837 EEKDE
+2837 EKDE
-2842 FTIEQ
+2842 FTFEQ

-2860 ENSPEGNQPV
+2860 ENSPEDNQPV

-2900 GNLQFPIFASGGKT
+2900 GNLQFPIFASRKT
-2914 PQAETLE
+2914 SQPGTDISNKKETTNEDEAEKAEMIVRKRGRKPRRSLVQSEETETME
-2921 PERKRRKLT
+2921 PERKRQKLT
-2930 SSEDELKEQEE
+2930 SSEDELKEQDE

-2946 CEEDDEAHSGAT
+2946 GEEDDEAHSGAT

-2992 KRQNLA
+2992 KRQNLS

-3009 NKSPPLTQ
+3009 SKSPPLTQ
-3017 LKVQSAKR
+3017 LKVQSVRR

-3036 KGQQKT
+3036 KGQQKP

>member
-24 PLPGAGTAV
+24 PLPGAGAAA
-33 GGGAAEPEL
+33 GAGAAEPEL
-42 VSMIVNH
+42 VSMIVSH

-157 GPSTAPNEEKT
+157 GPSTAPSEEKT
-168 DASIAVQDV
+168 DASVTVQ
-177 RGTKYRLPAA
+177 G
-187 VFYAV
+187 
-192 LLQSHHPTWEDSV
+192 V

-224 ITSLNQ
+224 ISSLNQ

-245 NNDKIAKRLSSQ
+245 NNDKVAKRLSSQ
-257 QSVDGSSDREKN
+257 QSMDGSTDRERN

-282 LSGEGAETF
+282 LSGEGAENF

-316 LTSTS
+316 LTFAS

-361 KPDKKSD
+361 KLDKKSD
-368 HSKKSDDTLKSKEE
+368 HSKKSDDTTKSKEE

-406 ESTKEENM
+406 ESAKETKEENT
-414 SVDSDMDVL
+414 SVDSDMDAL

-467 SLSKTKPHANELSD
+467 SQSKTKPHANELSD

-551 KTGNQNS
+551 KTGNQNA
-558 KGKSVSN
+558 KGKSGLN

-578 AGTSIKDA
+578 TGTSIKDV

-655 LKRLS
+655 LRRLS

-668 SKSDSKAEKEHK
+668 GKSDSKVEKEHK
-680 RKPSASL
+680 RKTSSSL

-700 PKRQLDRVEV
+700 SKRQLDRAEV
-710 STEELQKQKSI
+710 NTEELQKQKSI
-721 LKNEKHPKKDSD
+721 FKNEKHPKKDSD
-733 AEIQHMRNAAKK
+733 TEIQHMRNAAKK
-745 EGKSYRDKNEKERTT
+745 EAKSYRDKNEKERTA

-771 KGDSIHKSSE
+771 KGDGVHKSSE
-781 DIELHSLERSSK
+781 DVELHSSERSLK
-793 GEDGGQKHN
+793 GEDGGQKHT
-802 QQVKVSSDDK
+802 QQIKVSSDDK

-822 RKMSVTG
+822 RKISVTG

-883 SKQLPSAS
+883 SKQLASAS

-907 TNSDCNSKQEDGV
+907 TNSDCNLKQEDGV

-925 RSKSLVEEKIMLKSK
+925 RSKSLVEDKILLKSK

-955 QENITKQETG
+955 QENLTKQETG
-965 QKLDKDKSIEEN
+965 QKLDKDKSVEEN

-989 KVFEESGAESE
+989 KVFEESGVEFE

-1015 GHRVKLHSGER
+1015 SHRVKLHSGER

-1031 KYRGDKDLSNSK
+1031 KSRGDKDLSNSK
-1043 LERRFSAE
+1043 LERRFSVE

-1071 IKVEDKDIKE
+1071 IKLEDKDTKE

-1107 NRKGSISNTSNQDL
+1107 NRKGSISNQDL
-1121 PGEEKQ
+1121 LGEEKQ

-1135 HTAAPQKSSMN
+1135 HAPAPQKSSMN

-1157 QMEVDLKP
+1157 LMELDLKQT
-1165 SKDQEA
+1165 KVQEA
-1171 SNIKGKSIQNLL
+1171 SNIEGKNIQNSL

-1189 YAVKEKISVS
+1189 YAAKEKQS
-1199 LSDKELKHNLAD
+1199 LSISNKELKHSLAD
-1211 PEVCE
+1211 PEACE
-1216 LQFLPAAEKTV
+1216 SQFLPAAEKTV
-1227 KQEDIPNKQVG
+1227 KQEDIPHKEVG
-1238 ALDALSKQASMDQGP
+1238 ALDTLSKQASMDQGP
-1253 DKPGAYKMSVVYETG
+1253 NKQGAYKMKVVYETSG
-1268 SRILLNVPS
+1268 RILLNVPS

-1303 LAANSS
+1303 LAINSS
-1309 REDAADAVSMD
+1309 REDAADAKSMD
-1320 ISDFTESLG
+1320 MAISDFTDSLG
-1329 SMSKECHNSGGTSL
+1329 SDCH
-1343 FEDTCIL
+1343 IL
-1350 KNDAEQVVCM
+1350 KNDAAQVVYM
-1360 EQQDSPVLSSVMKDD
+1360 EQQDSAVLSSVMKDD
-1375 GENTTMTKNIEKD
+1375 GDNTTMTDSIEKD
-1388 NEVPRPDEQAMEG
+1388 NEVPQPDEQTMED

-1409 QDYGEAAMLESPQE
+1409 EDYDEAAKLES
-1423 TELKIKEENL
+1423 TRGSELKIKEENL
-1433 LTDKAEDCGDVTTKE
+1433 MTDITQDCGDVRTKE
-1448 LLLKREKRECLHR
+1448 LLKRKERECLNTY
-1461 DPSAKG
+1461 PSTKG
-1467 ERSTEMDNVE
+1467 ERSTMMDSVE
-1477 KNEVHDIDD
+1477 KNEVHDTDD
-1486 MIQSSSVFMPET
+1486 MIQSSSVLVPER
-1498 VPEETVKSSVTASGQ
+1498 VPEETAKGSVIASGQ
-1513 EGNGVTGMEDKN
+1513 EGNSVIGMEDKI

-1540 LLYSSLQTT
+1540 LYSSLQTT

-1556 STEKFTESTVM
+1556 STEKIIESTVM

-1573 ERAEGALRSE
+1573 ENAEGTSHSE

-1615 IWVKSSEGSS
+1615 IWVKSSEGGS
-1625 FITGAD
+1625 FVTGAD

-1670 TMVDAEESGKDT
+1670 TMVDAEESGKDS

-1748 TGEGSTSGDSLGE
+1748 TGEGSTSGDSSGE
-1761 FRGSVRAGQVK
+1761 FRGGVRAGQVK

-1793 SVTGTDVQGESTVT
+1793 SVTGTDAHGESTVT
-1807 GACIAMVTNN
+1807 GACIAMATNN
-1817 SGATGTSGNKS
+1817 SATTGTSGDKS

-1874 GNLMDSTGAKEEASI
+1874 ESLMDSTRAKEEANI
-1889 TTASIGPCDD
+1889 TTVSVGPCDD
-1899 EDFVT
+1899 EGFVT

-1930 HAPTCTGMESEN
+1930 HASTCTGMESEN
-1942 ALICIGA
+1942 ALICIGT

-1985 AEKEANFGTNCKNA
+1985 AEKEANCGTNCKND

-2014 EGALMVHIGKHEGTL
+2014 EGALTAHIGTHEGTL

-2048 DKSQS
+2048 EKSPS
-2053 GAEDEHENAMTCFGS
+2053 GAEDEHENAMTSFDS
-2068 RELDASTSSAVPT
+2068 RELDASISSAVPK
-2081 EDENSLIPPGREEK
+2081 EDESSLIPADREEK

-2107 QSDAPLHS
+2107 ESDAPLHS

-2124 AAARG
+2124 AVARA

-2134 SSMILIDSEDTEVP
+2134 SSMILTDTEDTEVP

-2156 KECMHAFSRKR
+2156 KECVHTFSSKQ

-2184 APMSSAAIEYGGQL
+2184 APMSSAAIEYDGQL

-2205 INENGMV
+2205 INENAMV
-2212 SIDMEIYEVPMPSE
+2212 SIDMGIYEVPMPSE

-2231 DDDDDDESHPT
+2231 DDDDGSHPT
-2242 ASGKEER
+2242 ASNKEEK

-2261 EQVIVMSGEVTEE
+2261 EQVILMSGDVTEE
-2274 AIQRMSDTESK
+2274 AIQHISDTESK
-2285 NAAVM
+2285 NETVM

-2300 APMSSVAVQDEDK
+2300 APVSSVAMQDENK
-2313 LASSETE
+2313 LTASETE

-2334 ECEIVLISATPQ
+2334 ECEIVLISAAPQ
-2346 AESQLIVTEGNE
+2346 AESQLIVAEGDE
-2358 DAVMSPNASEECK
+2358 DAIISPNASEECK
-2371 IVETTAAVDEQFG
+2371 IVETTATVDEQFG

-2413 NNEDQHA
+2413 NAEDQHA
-2420 ASSLGD
+2420 ASSIGD

-2445 TFTVIEES
+2445 TFTVIDES
-2453 QLAAESTELKDK
+2453 QLAAESTEVKDK
-2465 NEEIFNTANQIECIL
+2465 SEEIFNTANQIECIL
-2480 SSAGPEKSSNTLL
+2480 STTDPEKSSNPLL
-2493 VIGRENETHESG
+2493 LIGRENETHESG
-2505 VRGESAVSQT
+2505 VRGESAASQT
-2515 TADSEIT
+2515 TVDSEIT
-2522 ETDENAVNLMSVDEA
+2522 ETDENSVNLMSVDEA

-2556 SEDDEQAEDALHE
+2556 SEDDEQAEDVLHE
-2569 GVTSELSC
+2569 DVTSELSC
-2577 MISEAAAES
+2577 MISEAAIES
-2586 EALRNVNYKSS
+2586 ETLRNVNYKFN

-2610 TSLPRAQALSLVSA
+2610 TPLPRAQALSLASA
-2624 NEVTVNT
+2624 N
-2631 NHGEVTVNTNHGE
+2631 EVTVNTNHGE
-2644 VTIEAELREK
+2644 VTIEAELGEK
-2654 SDFPVLHVGE
+2654 SDFSLLHVEE
-2664 LYSCDDKT
+2664 LYGSDDKT
-2672 NLVKIDDI
+2672 NSVKIDDI

-2688 SNETCNSGNN
+2688 SNATFNSGNN

-2706 ELEFESDLKT
+2706 ELEFESNLRT

-2725 RSEEEYM
+2725 RSEEGYVD
-2732 ELHTKE
+2732 LHTKE

-2743 LQRNIALERA
+2743 LQRNIALERE
-2753 TFQVEN
+2753 TFHVEN
-2759 LDTQKTEEHRSRGIQ
+2759 LDTQITEEHRSRGIQ
-2774 CKSSGTMDKEKCN
+2774 CKSSGAMDKEKCN

-2794 RKDDE
+2794 RKDNE
-2799 QSQCSRTKPDNIKE
+2799 QSQCSKTKPDNIKE
-2813 VISGDTAEES
+2813 VISGDTAEVS
-2823 KEIDVKRTPPKSTM
+2823 KEIDVKHTPPKSTM

-2860 ENSPEGNQPV
+2860 ENSPEENQPV

-2900 GNLQFPIFASGGKT
+2900 GNLQFPIFASRGKT
-2914 PQAETLE
+2914 PQTGTDIPNKKETTNEDEAEKAEIIVRKRGRKPRRSLVQSEETETLE

-2930 SSEDELKEQEE
+2930 SSEDELKEQED

-2946 CEEDDEAHSGAT
+2946 GEEDDEAHSGAT

-3017 LKVQSAKR
+3017 LKVPSTKR
-3025 KREDSPTVVRR
+3025 KREDSPTVVRK

>member
-157 GPSTAPNEEKT
+157 GPSTAASEEKT
-168 DASIAVQDV
+168 DASVTVQ
-177 RGTKYRLPAA
+177 G
-187 VFYAV
+187 
-192 LLQSHHPTWEDSV
+192 V
-205 SATAPSGN
+205 SAAAPIGN
-213 VASDAMSILET
+213 VANDAMSILET

-245 NNDKIAKRLSSQ
+245 SNDRVAKRLSSQ
-257 QSVDGSSDREKN
+257 QSVDGSTERERN
-269 AEDLPDR
+269 TEDLPDR
-276 EKAICD
+276 EKAVCD

-291 AKCEDLNELPCQS
+291 AKCEDLNELPSQS

-316 LTSTS
+316 LTF
-321 KDTSKEIQQESE
+321 TSKEIQQESE
-333 DQKSKLLDKCDKKP
+333 DQKSKLLDKYDKKQ

-361 KPDKKSD
+361 KLDKKSD
-368 HSKKSDDTLKSKEE
+368 HSKKSDDSTKSKEE
-382 KQARESEPVKQ
+382 KQARESETVKQ
-393 LVPEKNSNKHKTT
+393 LVPEKNSNKHKTI
-406 ESTKEENM
+406 ENTKEENA

-446 TVISDSTEEG
+446 AVISDSTEEG

-467 SLSKTKPHANELSD
+467 SQSKTKPHTNELGD
-481 GKAKP
+481 GKTKP

-551 KTGNQNS
+551 KTGNQNA
-558 KGKSVSN
+558 KGKSGLN
-565 LEEPSSRSLESKA
+565 LEAPSSRSLESKA
-578 AGTSIKDA
+578 SGTSIKDV

-655 LKRLS
+655 LRRLS
-660 ESVHSTEE
+660 ELVHSTEE
-668 SKSDSKAEKEHK
+668 SKTDSKAEKEHK
-680 RKPSASL
+680 RRTSTSL
-687 QAEGAQQD
+687 QAEGSQQD

-700 PKRQLDRVEV
+700 PKRQLDRAEV
-710 STEELQKQKSI
+710 NTEELQKQKSI

-733 AEIQHMRNAAKK
+733 TEIQHVRSAAKK
-745 EGKSYRDKNEKERTT
+745 EAKSYRDKSEKERTT
-760 LEDKLSLKHKY
+760 SEDKLSLKHKY
-771 KGDSIHKSSE
+771 KGDGIHKSNE
-781 DIELHSLERSSK
+781 DVELHSSERSLK
-793 GEDGGQKHN
+793 GEDGAQKHN
-802 QQVKVSSDDK
+802 QQIKVSSDDK

-822 RKMSVTG
+822 RKISVTG
-829 KDGKNISES
+829 KEGKSISES

-899 EDKHEIES
+899 EDKREIES
-907 TNSDCNSKQEDGV
+907 TNSDCNLKQEDGV

-925 RSKSLVEEKIMLKSK
+925 RSKSLVEDRILLKSK
-940 SKSHSKQFKA
+940 SKSHSKQLKA
-950 SETEL
+950 SESEL
-955 QENITKQETG
+955 QENLTKQETG
-965 QKLDKDKSIEEN
+965 QKLDKDKSVEEN
-977 DSDKQHKSKNED
+977 DSDKQRKSKNED
-989 KVFEESGAESE
+989 KVFEESGAEFE
-1000 LVSGTQSTQGSQKDF
+1000 LVSGTHSTQGSQKDF
-1015 GHRVKLHSGER
+1015 SHRAKLHSGER

-1043 LERRFSAE
+1043 LERRFSTE

-1062 KEIKKKEES
+1062 KEIKKKEETT
-1071 IKVEDKDIKE
+1071 KVEDKDFKE
-1081 MDSGHEKVLSI
+1081 MDSGHEKVSSI

-1107 NRKGSISNTSNQDL
+1107 NRKGSISNQDL
-1121 PGEEKQ
+1121 LGVEKQ
-1127 SASTTESS
+1127 SGSTTESS
-1135 HTAAPQKSSMN
+1135 HAPAPQKSSMN
-1146 NDDLHSGHEEE
+1146 NNDLRSGHEEE
-1157 QMEVDLKP
+1157 LMELDLEQIKVP
-1165 SKDQEA
+1165 EA
-1171 SNIKGKSIQNLL
+1171 SNIKGKNLQNSL

-1189 YAVKEKISVS
+1189 HAAKEKVS
-1199 LSDKELKHNLAD
+1199 LSVTNKELKHSLAD
-1211 PEVCE
+1211 PEACE
-1216 LQFLPAAEKTV
+1216 SQLLPAAEKTV
-1227 KQEDIPNKQVG
+1227 EQEDIPNKQVG
-1238 ALDALSKQASMDQGP
+1238 ALDALSKQASMDQEP
-1253 DKPGAYKMSVVYETG
+1253 DKQGTYKMSVVYETSG
-1268 SRILLNVPS
+1268 RISLNVPS

-1303 LAANSS
+1303 LGINSS
-1309 REDAADAVSMD
+1309 RKDAPDAKSMDMD
-1320 ISDFTESLG
+1320 ISDFTDSLG
-1329 SMSKECHNSGGTSL
+1329 SMSNKCRNSEGTSL
-1343 FEDTCIL
+1343 FEDSFIL
-1350 KNDAEQVVCM
+1350 RNDATQVVYM
-1360 EQQDSPVLSSVMKDD
+1360 EQSSAVLSSAMKD
-1375 GENTTMTKNIEKD
+1375 GGGNTTVTNSIEKD
-1388 NEVPRPDEQAMEG
+1388 NEVPRPNEQAMED

-1409 QDYGEAAMLESPQE
+1409 GDNGEAAKSESTQGSE
-1423 TELKIKEENL
+1423 SKINKENL
-1433 LTDKAEDCGDVTTKE
+1433 MTDITEGCGNVTTKE
-1448 LLLKREKRECLHR
+1448 LPLKRKEREYLKT
-1461 DPSAKG
+1461 DPSTKG
-1467 ERSTEMDNVE
+1467 GRSTTMDDVE
-1477 KNEVHDIDD
+1477 KHEAHDIDD
-1486 MIQSSSVFMPET
+1486 MIQSSSVLVPER
-1498 VPEETVKSSVTASGQ
+1498 VPEETVKGSGVASGQ
-1513 EGNGVTGMEDKN
+1513 ERNSVIGMEDKN

-1534 GSSKLS
+1534 GSSRLS
-1540 LLYSSLQTT
+1540 LYSSLQKT

-1556 STEKFTESTVM
+1556 STEKIIESTVM

-1573 ERAEGALRSE
+1573 ERAVGASHSE

-1597 EVTVICTSIEADE
+1597 EVTLICTSIEADE

-1615 IWVKSSEGSS
+1615 IWVKNSEGSS

-1670 TMVDAEESGKDT
+1670 TVVDAEESGKDS
-1682 VNASGVEIE
+1682 VNASE
-1691 DSVNSAGAEEKDDA
+1691 DSVNSAGTEEKDDA

-1748 TGEGSTSGDSLGE
+1748 TGEGSTSSDSSGG
-1761 FRGSVRAGQVK
+1761 FRDSVRAGQVK

-1785 RGHNFIIC
+1785 RGHNFNIC
-1793 SVTGTDVQGESTVT
+1793 SVTGTDAQGESTVT
-1807 GACIAMVTNN
+1807 GACIAVVANN
-1817 SGATGTSGNKS
+1817 SATTGTSGDKS
-1828 EDTVNGESA
+1828 EDIVNGESA

-1848 AEISVVCTGLE
+1848 AEVSVVCTGLE

-1874 GNLMDSTGAKEEASI
+1874 ESLMDSTRAKEEASI
-1889 TTASIGPCDD
+1889 TTVSVGPCDD
-1899 EDFVT
+1899 EGFVT

-1930 HAPTCTGMESEN
+1930 HASTCTGAESEN

-1973 NINKLTVDSMTS
+1973 NINKLTVDSMMS
-1985 AEKEANFGTNCKNA
+1985 AEEEANCGTNRKNS

-2014 EGALMVHIGKHEGTL
+2014 EGALTLRTGKHEGPL

-2048 DKSQS
+2048 DKGQS
-2053 GAEDEHENAMTCFGS
+2053 DTEDEHENAMTSFGS
-2068 RELDASTSSAVPT
+2068 RELDASISSAIPT
-2081 EDENSLIPPGREEK
+2081 EDENSLIPADGEEK

-2107 QSDAPLHS
+2107 ESDAPLHS
-2115 AMDAEEGPL
+2115 ATDAEEGPL
-2124 AAARG
+2124 AVARA
-2129 NESGE
+2129 NESGG
-2134 SSMILIDSEDTEVP
+2134 SSMILIDTEDTEVP
-2148 MPSTATEF
+2148 TPSTATEF
-2156 KECMHAFSRKR
+2156 KDCVHTFSSKQ

-2179 VEEFE
+2179 MEEFE
-2184 APMSSAAIEYGGQL
+2184 APMSSAAVDYNGQL

-2205 INENGMV
+2205 INEDAMV
-2212 SIDMEIYEVPMPSE
+2212 SIDMEVYEVPVPCE

-2231 DDDDDDESHPT
+2231 GDDDDDESHPT
-2242 ASGKEER
+2242 ASGKEEK

-2261 EQVIVMSGEVTEE
+2261 EQVILMSGEVTEE
-2274 AIQRMSDTESK
+2274 AIQHVSDTESK
-2285 NAAVM
+2285 NETVM

-2300 APMSSVAVQDEDK
+2300 APMSSVAAQDENK
-2313 LASSETE
+2313 LTASETE
-2320 GRYEAAVI
+2320 GRYEAAMI
-2328 TTSMTE
+2328 TTSVTE
-2334 ECEIVLISATPQ
+2334 ECEIVLLSAAPE
-2346 AESQLIVTEGNE
+2346 AESQLIVAEGDE
-2358 DAVMSPNASEECK
+2358 DAVLSPNASEECK
-2371 IVETTAAVDEQFG
+2371 IVETTGDEQFE
-2384 LAAFNADAKSKGS
+2384 LAAFDADAKNKGS

-2413 NNEDQHA
+2413 NSEDQHA
-2420 ASSLGD
+2420 ASSIGD

-2433 TLSTMEE
+2433 ALSTMEE

-2453 QLAAESTELKDK
+2453 QLAAESTEVKDK
-2465 NEEIFNTANQIECIL
+2465 SEEILNTANQIECIL
-2480 SSAGPEKSSNTLL
+2480 STTDPEKSSNSLL

-2505 VRGESAVSQT
+2505 LRGESAASQT
-2515 TADSEIT
+2515 TVDSEIA
-2522 ETDENAVNLMSVDEA
+2522 ETDENSVNLMSVDEA

-2556 SEDDEQAEDALHE
+2556 SEDDEQAEDVLHKD
-2569 GVTSELSC
+2569 VTSELSC
-2577 MISEAAAES
+2577 EISEAAVES
-2586 EALRNVNYKSS
+2586 ETLKNVNYKFN

-2610 TSLPRAQALSLVSA
+2610 TPLPRAQALSLGSA

-2631 NHGEVTVNTNHGE
+2631 NHSE
-2644 VTIEAELREK
+2644 VTIEAELGGK
-2654 SDFPVLHVGE
+2654 SDFPVLHVEE
-2664 LYSCDDKT
+2664 LYGSDDKT
-2672 NLVKIDDI
+2672 NLVKIDDT

-2688 SNETCNSGNN
+2688 SNATFNSGNN

-2706 ELEFESDLKT
+2706 ELEFETNLRT
-2716 DKPQQPESP
+2716 EEPQQPESP
-2725 RSEEEYM
+2725 RSEEGCVD
-2732 ELHTKE
+2732 LHTKE
-2738 FQKDL
+2738 FQKDS
-2743 LQRNIALERA
+2743 LQRNIALERE
-2753 TFQVEN
+2753 TLHVEN
-2759 LDTQKTEEHRSRGIQ
+2759 VDTQVTEEHRSREVQ
-2774 CKSSGTMDKEKCN
+2774 CKSSGAVDKEKCS

-2794 RKDDE
+2794 RKDDD
-2799 QSQCSRTKPDNIKE
+2799 QSPKTKPDNIEE
-2813 VISGDTAEES
+2813 VISGDTAEDS
-2823 KEIDVKRTPPKSTM
+2823 KEIDVKHTPPKSSM
-2837 EEKDE
+2837 EEKDD

-2860 ENSPEGNQPV
+2860 ENSPEENQPV

-2900 GNLQFPIFASGGKT
+2900 GNLQFPIFASRGKM
-2914 PQAETLE
+2914 PQTGTDISNKKETTNEDEAEKAEMIVRKRGRKPRRSLVQSEETETLE

-2946 CEEDDEAHSGAT
+2946 GEEDDEAHSGAT

-2998 AKKRSPSDTKI
+2998 AKKRSPSDTKV

-3017 LKVQSAKR
+3017 LKVQCTKR
-3025 KREDSPTVVRR
+3025 KREDSPTTVVRR

>member
-1 MASNPQPQP
+1 
-10 PPPPPPPPPPQQPP
+10 
-24 PLPGAGTAV
+24 
-33 GGGAAEPEL
+33 
-42 VSMIVNH
+42 
-49 LKSQGLFD
+49 
-57 QFRRDCLADVDTK
+57 
-70 PAYQNLRQRVDNFV
+70 
-84 SNHLA
+84 
-89 THTWSPH
+89 
-96 LNKNQL
+96 
-102 RNNIRQQVLKSG
+102 
-114 MLESGIDRII
+114 
-124 SQVVDPKINHTF
+124 
-136 RPQVEKAV
+136 
-144 HEFLAT
+144 
-150 LNHKEEA
+150 
-157 GPSTAPNEEKT
+157 
-168 DASIAVQDV
+168 
-177 RGTKYRLPAA
+177 
-187 VFYAV
+187 
-192 LLQSHHPTWEDSV
+192 
-205 SATAPSGN
+205 
-213 VASDAMSILET
+213 MSILET

-245 NNDKIAKRLSSQ
+245 NNDRVAKRLASQ
-257 QSVDGSSDREKN
+257 QSVDGSTERERN

-282 LSGEGAETF
+282 LSREGAETV

-316 LTSTS
+316 LTFTS
-321 KDTSKEIQQESE
+321 KDTSKDTQQESE

-361 KPDKKSD
+361 KLDKKSD
-368 HSKKSDDTLKSKEE
+368 HSKKSDDSTKSKEE

-393 LVPEKNSNKHKTT
+393 LVPEKNSNKHKPT
-406 ESTKEENM
+406 ESTKETKEENT

-467 SLSKTKPHANELSD
+467 SQSKTKPHANELND

-551 KTGNQNS
+551 KTGNQS
-558 KGKSVSN
+558 AKGKSGLN

-578 AGTSIKDA
+578 TGTSIKDV

-619 PSEEDSK
+619 PSEEDNK

-655 LKRLS
+655 LRRLS

-680 RKPSASL
+680 RKTSTSL

-700 PKRQLDRVEV
+700 PKRQLDRAEV
-710 STEELQKQKSI
+710 NTEELQKQKS
-721 LKNEKHPKKDSD
+721 LFKNEKHPKRDSD
-733 AEIQHMRNAAKK
+733 TEIQHMRNAAKK
-745 EGKSYRDKNEKERTT
+745 EAKSYRDKNEKERTA
-760 LEDKLSLKHKY
+760 LEDKLSLKHKH
-771 KGDSIHKSSE
+771 KGDGIHKSSE
-781 DIELHSLERSSK
+781 DVELHSFERSLK

-802 QQVKVSSDDK
+802 QQIKVSSDDK

-822 RKMSVTG
+822 RKISVTG
-829 KDGKNISES
+829 KEGKSISES

-883 SKQLPSAS
+883 SKQLASAS

-907 TNSDCNSKQEDGV
+907 TNSDCNLKQEDGV

-925 RSKSLVEEKIMLKSK
+925 RSKSLVEDKILLKSK
-940 SKSHSKQFKA
+940 SKSHSKQFKP

-955 QENITKQETG
+955 QENLTKQETG
-965 QKLDKDKSIEEN
+965 QKLDKDKSMEES
-977 DSDKQHKSKNED
+977 DSDKQRKSKNED
-989 KVFEESGAESE
+989 KGLEESGAEVE
-1000 LVSGTQSTQGSQKDF
+1000 LVSGTQSTQGSHKDF
-1015 GHRVKLHSGER
+1015 SHRVKLHSGER

-1071 IKVEDKDIKE
+1071 TKSEDKDIKE
-1081 MDSGHEKVLSI
+1081 IDSGHEKVSSV

-1107 NRKGSISNTSNQDL
+1107 NRKGSVSNQDL
-1121 PGEEKQ
+1121 LGEEKQ

-1135 HTAAPQKSSMN
+1135 HAPAPQKSSVN

-1157 QMEVDLKP
+1157 LMEVDLEQTKV
-1165 SKDQEA
+1165 QEA
-1171 SNIKGKSIQNLL
+1171 SNIEGKSTQNSL

-1189 YAVKEKISVS
+1189 YAAKEKKS
-1199 LSDKELKHNLAD
+1199 LSCKELKHILAD
-1211 PEVCE
+1211 TEACE
-1216 LQFLPAAEKTV
+1216 SQFLPAAEKAV

-1253 DKPGAYKMSVVYETG
+1253 DKQGTYKMSVVCETSG
-1268 SRILLNVPS
+1268 RILLNVPR
-1277 KDQASEDSRRPK
+1277 KDQTSEDSRRPK

-1303 LAANSS
+1303 LAINSS
-1309 REDAADAVSMD
+1309 REDAADAKSMDMD
-1320 ISDFTESLG
+1320 ISDFTDSLG
-1329 SMSKECHNSGGTSL
+1329 SMSKECHNSDGTSL
-1343 FEDTCIL
+1343 FEDACIL
-1350 KNDAEQVVCM
+1350 RNDAQVVYM
-1360 EQQDSPVLSSVMKDD
+1360 QQQDSAVLSSVMQD
-1375 GENTTMTKNIEKD
+1375 GGDNTTTTNSIEKD
-1388 NEVPRPDEQAMEG
+1388 NEVPQPDEQAMED

-1409 QDYGEAAMLESPQE
+1409 KDYDEAAKSESTQGS
-1423 TELKIKEENL
+1423 ELKIKKEDL
-1433 LTDKAEDCGDVTTKE
+1433 MTDITEDGGDVTKE
-1448 LLLKREKRECLHR
+1448 LLLKRKERECLNT
-1461 DPSAKG
+1461 DASTKA
-1467 ERSTEMDNVE
+1467 ERSTMMDNVE
-1477 KNEVHDIDD
+1477 KHEVHGTDD
-1486 MIQSSSVFMPET
+1486 MIQSSSVLVPER
-1498 VPEETVKSSVTASGQ
+1498 VPEETVKGSGIASGQ
-1513 EGNGVTGMEDKN
+1513 EGNRMIGMEDKN

-1556 STEKFTESTVM
+1556 STEKIIESTVM

-1573 ERAEGALRSE
+1573 ERAEGASHSE

-1597 EVTVICTSIEADE
+1597 EVTICTSIEADE

-1615 IWVKSSEGSS
+1615 VWVKSSEGGS

-1631 IGECTVA
+1631 VGECTVA

-1670 TMVDAEESGKDT
+1670 TMVDAEESGKDS

-1712 EKRKTSTCVD
+1712 EKRNTSTCGD

-1748 TGEGSTSGDSLGE
+1748 TGEGSTSGDSSGE

-1793 SVTGTDVQGESTVT
+1793 SVTGTDAQGESSVT
-1807 GACIAMVTNN
+1807 GACIAVVTNN
-1817 SGATGTSGNKS
+1817 SATTGTSGDKS

-1874 GNLMDSTGAKEEASI
+1874 ESLMDSTRAKEEASI
-1889 TTASIGPCDD
+1889 TTVSVGLCDD
-1899 EDFVT
+1899 EGFVT

-1930 HAPTCTGMESEN
+1930 HASTCTGMESEN

-1985 AEKEANFGTNCKNA
+1985 AEKEANCGTNCKNA

-2014 EGALMVHIGKHEGTL
+2014 EGALTVHIGKHEGTL

-2048 DKSQS
+2048 DKGQCD
-2053 GAEDEHENAMTCFGS
+2053 AEDEHENAMTSFGS
-2068 RELDASTSSAVPT
+2068 RELDASISSAVPT
-2081 EDENSLIPPGREEK
+2081 EDENSLISADREEK

-2107 QSDAPLHS
+2107 ESHAPLHS

-2124 AAARG
+2124 AVARAK
-2129 NESGE
+2129 ESGG
-2134 SSMILIDSEDTEVP
+2134 SSMILIDTEDTEVP

-2156 KECMHAFSRKR
+2156 KDCVHTFSTKQ

-2179 VEEFE
+2179 AEEFE
-2184 APMSSAAIEYGGQL
+2184 APMSSAAIEYDGQL

-2205 INENGMV
+2205 INESPMV
-2212 SIDMEIYEVPMPSE
+2212 SIDMEVYEVPMPSE
-2226 SSAGG
+2226 SSAG
-2231 DDDDDDESHPT
+2231 DDNDDESHPT
-2242 ASGKEER
+2242 ASGKEEK

-2261 EQVIVMSGEVTEE
+2261 EQVILMSGEVTEE
-2274 AIQRMSDTESK
+2274 AIQHVSDTESK
-2285 NAAVM
+2285 NETVM

-2300 APMSSVAVQDEDK
+2300 APMSSVAMQDENK
-2313 LASSETE
+2313 LTASETE
-2320 GRYEAAVI
+2320 GRYEAAMI

-2334 ECEIVLISATPQ
+2334 ECEIVLISAAPQ
-2346 AESQLIVTEGNE
+2346 AEGQLIVAEGDE
-2358 DAVMSPNASEECK
+2358 DAVVSPNGSEECK
-2371 IVETTAAVDEQFG
+2371 IVETTATVDEQFG

-2413 NNEDQHA
+2413 NSEDQHA
-2420 ASSLGD
+2420 ASSIGD
-2426 KEEGAVI
+2426 KEDGAVI

-2453 QLAAESTELKDK
+2453 QLAAESTEVKDK
-2465 NEEIFNTANQIECIL
+2465 SEDIFNTANQIECIL
-2480 SSAGPEKSSNTLL
+2480 STTGPEKSSNSLL
-2493 VIGRENETHESG
+2493 VIGRENETHDSG
-2505 VRGESAVSQT
+2505 VRGESAASQT
-2515 TADSEIT
+2515 TVDSEIT
-2522 ETDENAVNLMSVDEA
+2522 GTDENSMNLVSVDEA
-2537 LCVEISTE
+2537 ICVEISTE
-2545 TAVSPSPSSEA
+2545 TAVSPGPSSEA
-2556 SEDDEQAEDALHE
+2556 SEEDEQAEEVLRED
-2569 GVTSELSC
+2569 VTSELSC
-2577 MISEAAAES
+2577 MISEAVAES
-2586 EALRNVNYKSS
+2586 ETLRNVNYKFN

-2610 TSLPRAQALSLVSA
+2610 TPLPRAQALSLVSA

-2631 NHGEVTVNTNHGE
+2631 KHGE
-2644 VTIEAELREK
+2644 VTIEAELGEK
-2654 SDFPVLHVGE
+2654 SDFPALHVEE
-2664 LYSCDDKT
+2664 LYGSDDKT
-2672 NLVKIDDI
+2672 SLVKMDDV

-2688 SNETCNSGNN
+2688 SNATFNSGNN

-2706 ELEFESDLKT
+2706 ELEFETNLRT
-2716 DKPQQPESP
+2716 EEPQQPESP
-2725 RSEEEYM
+2725 RSEEGCVD
-2732 ELHTKE
+2732 LHTKE

-2743 LQRNIALERA
+2743 LQRNTALERE
-2753 TFQVEN
+2753 TFHAEN
-2759 LDTQKTEEHRSRGIQ
+2759 LDTQITEEHRSSRIK
-2774 CKSSGTMDKEKCN
+2774 CKSLGTMDKEKCN
-2787 QLIAQDV
+2787 QLIAQDE

-2799 QSQCSRTKPDNIKE
+2799 QSQHSKMKPDNIKE
-2813 VISGDTAEES
+2813 VISGDTAEVS
-2823 KEIDVKRTPPKSTM
+2823 KEIDVKQTPPKSTM

-2854 HGLESN
+2854 HSLESN
-2860 ENSPEGNQPV
+2860 ENSPEENQPI

-2900 GNLQFPIFASGGKT
+2900 GNLQFPIFACRGKP
-2914 PQAETLE
+2914 PQTGTDIPNKKETTNEDEAEKAEMIVRKRGRKPRRSLVQSEETETLE

-2946 CEEDDEAHSGAT
+2946 GEEDDEAHSGAT

-3017 LKVQSAKR
+3017 LKMQCTKR

>member
-1 MASNPQPQP
+1 MPTEDVGIYFLPEAEGFDPRVGSTHEATSYKKALPQ
-10 PPPPPPPPPPQQPP
+10 
-24 PLPGAGTAV
+24 AV
-33 GGGAAEPEL
+33 SWRDLCLRWRWQMPHNSCRKEGYKSMFRAE
-42 VSMIVNH
+42 MW
-49 LKSQGLFD
+49 
-57 QFRRDCLADVDTK
+57 K

-157 GPSTAPNEEKT
+157 GPSTAPSEEKT
-168 DASIAVQDV
+168 DASITVQ
-177 RGTKYRLPAA
+177 G
-187 VFYAV
+187 
-192 LLQSHHPTWEDSV
+192 V

-245 NNDKIAKRLSSQ
+245 NNDRVAKRLSSQ
-257 QSVDGSSDREKN
+257 QSVDGSTERERN

-282 LSGEGAETF
+282 LSGEGAETL

-304 EEIKNSAKDTNN
+304 EEIKNTAKDTNN
-316 LTSTS
+316 LTF
-321 KDTSKEIQQESE
+321 TSKETQQESE

-361 KPDKKSD
+361 KLDKKSD
-368 HSKKSDDTLKSKEE
+368 HSKKSDDSTKSKEE

-393 LVPEKNSNKHKTT
+393 LVPEKNSNKHKPT
-406 ESTKEENM
+406 ESTKETKEENT
-414 SVDSDMDVL
+414 SLDSDMDVL

-467 SLSKTKPHANELSD
+467 SQSKTKPHADELND

-551 KTGNQNS
+551 KTGNQNA
-558 KGKSVSN
+558 KGKSGLN

-578 AGTSIKDA
+578 TGTSIKDV

-619 PSEEDSK
+619 PSEEDTK

-655 LKRLS
+655 LRRLS

-680 RKPSASL
+680 RKTSTSF

-700 PKRQLDRVEV
+700 PKRQLDRAEV
-710 STEELQKQKSI
+710 NTEELQKQKS
-721 LKNEKHPKKDSD
+721 LFKNEKHPRRDSD
-733 AEIQHMRNAAKK
+733 TEVQHMRNAAKK
-745 EGKSYRDKNEKERTT
+745 EAKSYRDKNEKERTA
-760 LEDKLSLKHKY
+760 LEDKLSLKHKH

-781 DIELHSLERSSK
+781 DVELHSFERSLK

-802 QQVKVSSDDK
+802 QQIKVSSDDK

-822 RKMSVTG
+822 RKISVTG
-829 KDGKNISES
+829 KEGKSISES

-883 SKQLPSAS
+883 SKQLASAS

-907 TNSDCNSKQEDGV
+907 TNSDGNLKQEDGV

-925 RSKSLVEEKIMLKSK
+925 RSKSLVEDKILLKSK
-940 SKSHSKQFKA
+940 SKSHSKQFKP

-955 QENITKQETG
+955 QENLTKQETG
-965 QKLDKDKSIEEN
+965 QKLDKDKSMEES
-977 DSDKQHKSKNED
+977 DSDKQRKSKHED
-989 KVFEESGAESE
+989 KGFEESGAEAE
-1000 LVSGTQSTQGSQKDF
+1000 LVSGTQSTQGSHRDF
-1015 GHRVKLHSGER
+1015 SHRVKLHSGER
-1026 GSVKE
+1026 GSIKE

-1071 IKVEDKDIKE
+1071 TKLEDKDIKE
-1081 MDSGHEKVLSI
+1081 MDSGHEKVLSV

-1107 NRKGSISNTSNQDL
+1107 NRKGSISNQDL
-1121 PGEEKQ
+1121 LGEEKQ
-1127 SASTTESS
+1127 LASTTESS
-1135 HTAAPQKSSMN
+1135 HAPAHQKSSMN

-1157 QMEVDLKP
+1157 LMEVDLEKT
-1165 SKDQEA
+1165 KVREA
-1171 SNIKGKSIQNLL
+1171 SNNKGKNIQNSL

-1189 YAVKEKISVS
+1189 YAAKEKISLS
-1199 LSDKELKHNLAD
+1199 LSHKELKHSLAD
-1211 PEVCE
+1211 PEACE

-1238 ALDALSKQASMDQGP
+1238 ALDTLSKQASMDQAP
-1253 DKPGAYKMSVVYETG
+1253 DKQGTHKMSVVYETSG
-1268 SRILLNVPS
+1268 RILLNVPS
-1277 KDQASEDSRRPK
+1277 KDQTSEDSRRPK

-1303 LAANSS
+1303 LAINSS
-1309 REDAADAVSMD
+1309 REAAADAKSMDMD
-1320 ISDFTESLG
+1320 ISDFTDSVG
-1329 SMSKECHNSGGTSL
+1329 SMAKECHNSNGTSL
-1343 FEDTCIL
+1343 FEDTFIL
-1350 KNDAEQVVCM
+1350 RNNAAQVVYM
-1360 EQQDSPVLSSVMKDD
+1360 EQDSAVPSSVMKDD
-1375 GENTTMTKNIEKD
+1375 GDNTTTTNSIEKD
-1388 NEVPRPDEQAMEG
+1388 NEVPQPDERAMED
-1401 STAGLPSQ
+1401 STAGLLSQ
-1409 QDYGEAAMLESPQE
+1409 KDYDEAAKSENTQGSK
-1423 TELKIKEENL
+1423 LKIKKENL
-1433 LTDKAEDCGDVTTKE
+1433 MTDITEDCGDITTKE
-1448 LLLKREKRECLHR
+1448 LLPKRKERECLNT
-1461 DPSAKG
+1461 DPSTKA
-1467 ERSTEMDNVE
+1467 ERSTTMDNME
-1477 KNEVHDIDD
+1477 KHEVHGTDD
-1486 MIQSSSVFMPET
+1486 MIQSSSVLVPER
-1498 VPEETVKSSVTASGQ
+1498 VPEETVKGSGIASGQ
-1513 EGNGVTGMEDKN
+1513 EGTSMIGMEDKN

-1534 GSSKLS
+1534 GST

-1556 STEKFTESTVM
+1556 SAEKIIESTVM

-1573 ERAEGALRSE
+1573 ERAEGASRSE

-1597 EVTVICTSIEADE
+1597 EVTLICTSIEADE

-1615 IWVKSSEGSS
+1615 IWVKSSESGS
-1625 FITGAD
+1625 FVTGAD

-1670 TMVDAEESGKDT
+1670 TTVDAEESGKDS

-1748 TGEGSTSGDSLGE
+1748 TGEGSTSGDSSGE

-1793 SVTGTDVQGESTVT
+1793 SVTGTDAQGESSVT
-1807 GACIAMVTNN
+1807 GACIPMVTNN
-1817 SGATGTSGNKS
+1817 SATTGTSGDKS

-1842 ITPEDD
+1842 ITPEED

-1874 GNLMDSTGAKEEASI
+1874 ESLMDSTRAKEEASI
-1889 TTASIGPCDD
+1889 TTVSVGLCDD
-1899 EDFVT
+1899 EGFVT

-1930 HAPTCTGMESEN
+1930 HASTCTGMESEN

-1985 AEKEANFGTNCKNA
+1985 AEEEANCGTNCKNA

-2014 EGALMVHIGKHEGTL
+2014 EGALTVHIGKHEGTL
-2029 IPLDAEECEGPMT
+2029 IPVDAEECEGPMT

-2048 DKSQS
+2048 DKGQS
-2053 GAEDEHENAMTCFGS
+2053 DTEDDHENAMTSFGS
-2068 RELDASTSSAVPT
+2068 RELDASISSAVPT
-2081 EDENSLIPPGREEK
+2081 EDENSLIPADREEK
-2095 VKGDIISTSTVE
+2095 KKGDIISTSTVE
-2107 QSDAPLHS
+2107 ESDAPLHS

-2124 AAARG
+2124 AVARAS
-2129 NESGE
+2129 ESGG
-2134 SSMILIDSEDTEVP
+2134 SSMILIDTEDTEVP

-2156 KECMHAFSRKR
+2156 KDCVHTFSSKQ

-2179 VEEFE
+2179 AEEFE
-2184 APMSSAAIEYGGQL
+2184 APMSSAAIEYDGQL

-2205 INENGMV
+2205 INESAMV
-2212 SIDMEIYEVPMPSE
+2212 SIDMEVYEVPMPSE
-2226 SSAGG
+2226 SNAGG
-2231 DDDDDDESHPT
+2231 DDNHDESHPT
-2242 ASGKEER
+2242 ASGKEEK

-2261 EQVIVMSGEVTEE
+2261 EQVILMSGEVTEE
-2274 AIQRMSDTESK
+2274 AIQRVSDTESK
-2285 NAAVM
+2285 NETVM

-2300 APMSSVAVQDEDK
+2300 APMSSVAMQDENK
-2313 LASSETE
+2313 LTASETE
-2320 GRYEAAVI
+2320 GRYEAAMI

-2334 ECEIVLISATPQ
+2334 ECEIVLISAAPQ
-2346 AESQLIVTEGNE
+2346 AEGQLIVAEGDE
-2358 DAVMSPNASEECK
+2358 DAVISPNASEECK
-2371 IVETTAAVDEQFG
+2371 IVETTATVDEQFE

-2413 NNEDQHA
+2413 NSEDQHA
-2420 ASSLGD
+2420 ASSIGD

-2453 QLAAESTELKDK
+2453 QLAAESTEVKDK
-2465 NEEIFNTANQIECIL
+2465 SEEIFNTANQIECIL
-2480 SSAGPEKSSNTLL
+2480 STTGPEKSSNSLL
-2493 VIGRENETHESG
+2493 VIDRENETHESG
-2505 VRGESAVSQT
+2505 VRGESEASQT
-2515 TADSEIT
+2515 TVVSEIT
-2522 ETDENAVNLMSVDEA
+2522 ETLENSMNLVSVDEA
-2537 LCVEISTE
+2537 ICVEISTE
-2545 TAVSPSPSSEA
+2545 TAVSPSPSEA
-2556 SEDDEQAEDALHE
+2556 SEEDEQAEDVLHE
-2569 GVTSELSC
+2569 DVTSELSC
-2577 MISEAAAES
+2577 VISEAAVDS
-2586 EALRNVNYKSS
+2586 ETLRNVNYKFN

-2610 TSLPRAQALSLVSA
+2610 TPLPRAQALSLVSA

-2631 NHGEVTVNTNHGE
+2631 NHGEVT
-2644 VTIEAELREK
+2644 IEAELGGK
-2654 SDFPVLHVGE
+2654 SDFPALHVEE
-2664 LYSCDDKT
+2664 LYGSVDKT
-2672 NLVKIDDI
+2672 NLVKMHDI

-2688 SNETCNSGNN
+2688 SSATFNSGNN

-2706 ELEFESDLKT
+2706 ELEFETNLRT
-2716 DKPQQPESP
+2716 EEPQQPESP
-2725 RSEEEYM
+2725 RNEEGYVD
-2732 ELHTKE
+2732 LHTKE

-2743 LQRNIALERA
+2743 LQRNIALEGE
-2753 TFQVEN
+2753 TFHVEN
-2759 LDTQKTEEHRSRGIQ
+2759 LDTQITEEHRSSRIK
-2774 CKSSGTMDKEKCN
+2774 CNSPGTTDEEKCN
-2787 QLIAQDV
+2787 QLIAQDE

-2799 QSQCSRTKPDNIKE
+2799 QSQHSKTKPDNIKE
-2813 VISGDTAEES
+2813 VISGDTAEVS
-2823 KEIDVKRTPPKSTM
+2823 KEIGIKHTPPKSTV

-2854 HGLESN
+2854 HSLESN
-2860 ENSPEGNQPV
+2860 ENSPEENQPV

-2900 GNLQFPIFASGGKT
+2900 GNLQFPIFACRGKT
-2914 PQAETLE
+2914 PQTGTDISNKKETTNEDEAEKAEMIVRKRGRKPRRSLVQSEETETLE

-2946 CEEDDEAHSGAT
+2946 GEEDDEAHSGAT

-3017 LKVQSAKR
+3017 LKVQCTKR

-3036 KGQQKT
+3036 KSQQKT

>member
-1 MASNPQPQP
+1 MASNPQPQ
-10 PPPPPPPPPPQQPP
+10 PPPPPPPPPQQPP
-24 PLPGAGTAV
+24 PLPGAAAAV
-33 GGGAAEPEL
+33 GSGAAEPEL

-157 GPSTAPNEEKT
+157 GPSTGSSEEKA
-168 DASIAVQDV
+168 DASVTVQ
-177 RGTKYRLPAA
+177 G
-187 VFYAV
+187 
-192 LLQSHHPTWEDSV
+192 V
-205 SATAPSGN
+205 SSTAPSGN

-245 NNDKIAKRLSSQ
+245 NNDKVAKRLSSQ
-257 QSVDGSSDREKN
+257 QSVDATTDRDRN
-269 AEDLPDR
+269 AEDFPDR

-282 LSGEGAETF
+282 LSGEGTETF

-304 EEIKNSAKDTNN
+304 EEIKNSAKDTNS
-316 LTSTS
+316 LTYI
-321 KDTSKEIQQESE
+321 SKEIQREGE
-333 DQKSKLLDKCDKKP
+333 DQKSKLLDKGDKKP
-347 DSSEKGERRKEKKE
+347 DSGEKFERRKEKKE
-361 KPDKKSD
+361 KFDKKSD
-368 HSKKSDDTLKSKEE
+368 HAKKSDDTVKSKEE
-382 KQARESEPVKQ
+382 KQARELEPAKQ
-393 LVPEKNSNKHKTT
+393 LVLEKNSNKHKPS
-406 ESTKEENM
+406 ESTKETKEENAL
-414 SVDSDMDVL
+414 VDSDMDVL

-467 SLSKTKPHANELSD
+467 SQSKTKPHANELSD

-551 KTGNQNS
+551 KAGNQNA
-558 KGKSVSN
+558 KGKSVLN
-565 LEEPSSRSLESKA
+565 LEEPSSKSLESKA
-578 AGTSIKDA
+578 TATSIKDV

-612 GCKKKYE
+612 GCKKKYV
-619 PSEEDSK
+619 PAEEDSK
-626 EMQKT
+626 EVQNK
-631 NETCEKNSSKELK
+631 NETSEKNSSKELK
-644 HNHGKSEISKQ
+644 HNHGKSEVSKH
-655 LKRLS
+655 LRRLS
-660 ESVHSTEE
+660 ESVHSTDE
-668 SKSDSKAEKEHK
+668 SKNDSKAEKEHR
-680 RKPSASL
+680 RKASTSL
-687 QAEGAQQD
+687 QTEGAQQD

-700 PKRQLDRVEV
+700 PKRQPDKAEV
-710 STEELQKQKSI
+710 HTEELQKQKPI
-721 LKNEKHPKKDSD
+721 YKNEKHLRKDSD
-733 AEIQHMRNAAKK
+733 TEIQHVRNAAKK
-745 EGKSYRDKNEKERTT
+745 EAKSFRDKNDKERTA
-760 LEDKLSLKHKY
+760 LEDKLLLKHKH

-781 DIELHSLERSSK
+781 DVELYSFERSLK

-802 QQVKVSSDDK
+802 QQIKVSTDDK

-817 KHRSE
+817 KHRNE

-829 KDGKNISES
+829 KDTKPTSES

-850 KKDRHLSTEKSR
+850 KKDKHLSTEKSR

-873 SRPQKDSLSA
+873 SRPQKDSSSA
-883 SKQLPSAS
+883 SKQLASAS

-899 EDKHEIES
+899 EDKHEIEP
-907 TNSDCNSKQEDGV
+907 TNSDCNLKQEDGV

-925 RSKSLVEEKIMLKSK
+925 RSKSLVEDKILLKSK
-940 SKSHSKQFKA
+940 SKSHSKQLKT

-955 QENITKQETG
+955 QENVMKQETS
-965 QKLDKDKSIEEN
+965 QKLDKDKSMEEN
-977 DSDKQHKSKNED
+977 ESDKQHKPKNDD
-989 KVFEESGAESE
+989 KVFEESGAEPE
-1000 LVSGTQSTQGSQKDF
+1000 LVSGLQSTQGSQKDSS
-1015 GHRVKLHSGER
+1015 HRVKSHSGER

-1051 GHKSRNLKHSN
+1051 GHKSRNLKHNN
-1062 KEIKKKEES
+1062 KEVKKKEES
-1071 IKVEDKDIKE
+1071 IKLEDKDTKE
-1081 MDSGHEKVLSI
+1081 MDSGHEKILGI
-1092 TVAMDKKQSKKISCE
+1092 TVAMDKKQSKKIPSE
-1107 NRKGSISNTSNQDL
+1107 NRKGSILSQDV

-1127 SASTTESS
+1127 SASTTECC
-1135 HTAAPQKSSMN
+1135 HAPAPQKSSMN
-1146 NDDLHSGHEEE
+1146 NDDLHSDHEEE
-1157 QMEVDLKP
+1157 LMELDLKQT
-1165 SKDQEA
+1165 KVQEA
-1171 SNIKGKSIQNLL
+1171 SNIEGKNIQNSL
-1183 QATDAE
+1183 QATDAS
-1189 YAVKEKISVS
+1189 KEKKS
-1199 LSDKELKHNLAD
+1199 LSNKELKHSLMD
-1211 PEVCE
+1211 PEACE
-1216 LQFLPAAEKTV
+1216 SQFLLAAEKDV
-1227 KQEDIPNKQVG
+1227 KQEDIPNKQIG
-1238 ALDALSKQASMDQGP
+1238 ALDTLSKQASTNQEP
-1253 DKPGAYKMSVVYETG
+1253 NKQGAYKMNVVYEKSG
-1268 SRILLNVPS
+1268 RILLNVPI
-1277 KDQASEDSRRPK
+1277 KDQASEDSKRPK
-1289 NLKTVINSNSDDVP
+1289 NFKTVINSNLDDDH
-1303 LAANSS
+1303 LAINSS
-1309 REDAADAVSMD
+1309 REDAADAKSMD
-1320 ISDFTESLG
+1320 TDVADFTGSLG
-1329 SMSKECHNSGGTSL
+1329 SLSKECHNSDRTSL
-1343 FEDTCIL
+1343 FEDAFTL
-1350 KNDAEQVVCM
+1350 KSDTAQIVCM
-1360 EQQDSPVLSSVMKDD
+1360 EQDDSAVLSSVMKVDD
-1375 GENTTMTKNIEKD
+1375 NTTMTNSTKKD
-1388 NEVPRPDEQAMEG
+1388 KLHWPDVQAMED

-1409 QDYGEAAMLESPQE
+1409 EGYDEAAKLGGTQGS
-1423 TELKIKEENL
+1423 ELKIKEQNFITKE
-1433 LTDKAEDCGDVTTKE
+1433 CGDVTTKE
-1448 LLLKREKRECLHR
+1448 ILQGRDYLNTGPPTKR
-1461 DPSAKG
+1461 
-1467 ERSTEMDNVE
+1467 ERSTMMDNVE
-1477 KNEVHDIDD
+1477 NNKVHDIDD
-1486 MIQSSSVFMPET
+1486 MIQSSSVL
-1498 VPEETVKSSVTASGQ
+1498 VPERVPKETVKCSVKTSEQ
-1513 EGNGVTGMEDKN
+1513 EGNSVIGMEDKN

-1540 LLYSSLQTT
+1540 LLYKSLQTA
-1549 PATVIGT
+1549 PAPAIGT
-1556 STEKFTESTVM
+1556 STEKIESTVM
-1567 ATSTGE
+1567 ATSTE
-1573 ERAEGALRSE
+1573 EEGAEGASHSE

-1615 IWVKSSEGSS
+1615 LWVKSSEGSD

-1638 AAEEGGGSVVTEG
+1638 AAEEGGSSVVTEG
-1651 LAESESFL
+1651 YAESESFL

-1670 TMVDAEESGKDT
+1670 TMIDAEESGKDS

-1712 EKRKTSTCVD
+1712 EKRKNSTCAD

-1735 VESDG
+1735 MESDG

-1748 TGEGSTSGDSLGE
+1748 TGEGSTSGDSSGV
-1761 FRGSVRAGQVK
+1761 FRSSMRAGQVK
-1772 EHEGTVTCTGAEE
+1772 EHESTVTCTGAEE
-1785 RGHNFIIC
+1785 RGRNFIIC
-1793 SVTGTDVQGESTVT
+1793 SVTGTDAQGESNVT
-1807 GACIAMVTNN
+1807 GACVAVVTNN
-1817 SGATGTSGNKS
+1817 SATTGASGDKA

-1848 AEISVVCTGLE
+1848 AEVSVVCTGLE

-1874 GNLMDSTGAKEEASI
+1874 ESLMDSTRAKEEASV
-1889 TTASIGPCDD
+1889 TTVSVGLCDD
-1899 EDFVT
+1899 EGFVT

-1930 HAPTCTGMESEN
+1930 HASACTGMESEN
-1942 ALICIGA
+1942 AVICIGA

-1958 IVAEQMEAES
+1958 IVDEQMEAES

-1985 AEKEANFGTNCKNA
+1985 GEKEANRGTNCKND

-2014 EGALMVHIGKHEGTL
+2014 EGAMTLHIGKHEGTL

-2048 DKSQS
+2048 DESHS
-2053 GAEDEHENAMTCFGS
+2053 GAKDEHENALTSFDS
-2068 RELDASTSSAVPT
+2068 RELDASISSAVLK
-2081 EDENSLIPPGREEK
+2081 EDKNCLIPADREKK
-2095 VKGDIISTSTVE
+2095 VKGDVISTSMVE
-2107 QSDAPLHS
+2107 ENDAPLHS

-2124 AAARG
+2124 AVARA
-2129 NESGE
+2129 NENRE
-2134 SSMILIDSEDTEVP
+2134 SSRILVDTEDTEVP

-2156 KECMHAFSRKR
+2156 KECVHTSGSKQ

-2184 APMSSAAIEYGGQL
+2184 APMSSAAIEYDGQL

-2205 INENGMV
+2205 INENAMV
-2212 SIDMEIYEVPMPSE
+2212 SVDMEIYEVPMPSE

-2231 DDDDDDESHPT
+2231 DDDGSHPT
-2242 ASGKEER
+2242 ASGKEEK

-2261 EQVIVMSGEVTEE
+2261 EQVILMSGEVTEVTEE
-2274 AIQRMSDTESK
+2274 AIQHVSDSESK
-2285 NAAVM
+2285 NETVV
-2290 ISTSTAECFE
+2290 ISTSTAESFE
-2300 APMSSVAVQDEDK
+2300 APMSSVAMQDENK
-2313 LASSETE
+2313 PTASETE
-2320 GRYEAAVI
+2320 GRYEASMI

-2334 ECEIVLISATPQ
+2334 ECEIVLISAAPQ
-2346 AESQLIVTEGNE
+2346 AESQLILAGDE
-2358 DAVMSPNASEECK
+2358 DAVISPNASEECK
-2371 IVETTAAVDEQFG
+2371 IVETTATVDEDFG
-2384 LAAFNADAKSKGS
+2384 VAAFKADTKSKGS

-2413 NNEDQHA
+2413 NSEDQHA
-2420 ASSLGD
+2420 ASSMGD
-2426 KEEGAVI
+2426 QEEGTVI
-2433 TLSTMEE
+2433 TLSTVEE

-2453 QLAAESTELKDK
+2453 QLAAESTEIKDK
-2465 NEEIFNTANQIECIL
+2465 SEEIFNTANQIECIL
-2480 SSAGPEKSSNTLL
+2480 STTGLEKNSDSLL
-2493 VIGRENETHESG
+2493 VVGRENETPESG
-2505 VRGESAVSQT
+2505 VRGESPTSQNT
-2515 TADSEIT
+2515 VGSEIA
-2522 ETDENAVNLMSVDEA
+2522 ETDENSVNLMSVDEA

-2545 TAVSPSPSSEA
+2545 TAVSPNPSSEVT
-2556 SEDDEQAEDALHE
+2556 EDNEQAEDVSHE
-2569 GVTSELSC
+2569 DVASELSC
-2577 MISEAAAES
+2577 MIAEAAVES
-2586 EALRNVNYKSS
+2586 ETLRNVNYKFN

-2610 TSLPRAQALSLVSA
+2610 TSLPRPQSPSV
-2624 NEVTVNT
+2624 VNT
-2631 NHGEVTVNTNHGE
+2631 NHGKVTR
-2644 VTIEAELREK
+2644 EADLEEK
-2654 SDFPVLHVGE
+2654 SDFPLLHVEE
-2664 LYSCDDKT
+2664 LYHSDNKT
-2672 NLVKIDDI
+2672 NSVKIDDV
-2680 GIEVTFQK
+2680 GVEVTFQK
-2688 SNETCNSGNN
+2688 SNTTVNSGNN

-2706 ELEFESDLKT
+2706 DLEFESNLRT
-2716 DKPQQPESP
+2716 DESQHPESP
-2725 RSEEEYM
+2725 RSEEGFVD
-2732 ELHTKE
+2732 LHAKE

-2743 LQRNIALERA
+2743 LQRNTALEEE
-2753 TFQVEN
+2753 TFHVEN
-2759 LDTQKTEEHRSRGIQ
+2759 LDTQITEEHRIQ
-2774 CKSSGTMDKEKCN
+2774 CKASGTVDEEKSN
-2787 QLIAQDV
+2787 QVIAQDV
-2794 RKDDE
+2794 RKDE
-2799 QSQCSRTKPDNIKE
+2799 QSQCLKMKHDNIFKE
-2813 VISGDTAEES
+2813 DILGDTAEVA
-2823 KEIDVKRTPPKSTM
+2823 KETDVKHTPPKSTM

-2842 FTIEQ
+2842 FTVEQ
-2847 EMSEKEK
+2847 EISEKEK
-2854 HGLESN
+2854 LGPESN
-2860 ENSPEGNQPV
+2860 ENSPEENQPV

-2900 GNLQFPIFASGGKT
+2900 GNLQFPIFASKGKM
-2914 PQAETLE
+2914 PQTGTDISNKKETANEDEAEKAE
-2921 PERKRRKLT
+2921 MIVRKRGRKPR
-2930 SSEDELKEQEE
+2930 
-2941 GEEED
+2941 
-2946 CEEDDEAHSGAT
+2946 
-2958 TRSATRLEAQRKQPS
+2958 RSLAQS
-2973 KPTTRATSKGSS
+2973 
-2985 PSSVSPR
+2985 
-2992 KRQNLA
+2992 
-2998 AKKRSPSDTKI
+2998 
-3009 NKSPPLTQ
+3009 
-3017 LKVQSAKR
+3017 
-3025 KREDSPTVVRR
+3025 
-3036 KGQQKT
+3036 
-3042 EETPVK
+3042 EETGLLENDSTCVK
-3048 KAKR
+3048 FYMDRNTGARKKTSEINVF